1 MAAKS
6 KYNYIEDNI
15 SQNYAPRQYS
25 APFTTQALPQLNF
38 AQYAFQDP
46 RFALG
51 MLLGNAVGANILNR
65 KQKEADQM
73 LFRQDNPVS
82 MPDNVPLYDT
92 SSTPS
97 LADGKTAAVGNAYTG
112 FGANPSQVSDNFL
125 ANLQGV
131 NGRLNYN
138 TDTGAINYQTPTFL
152 PSMYAANN
160 LGNYYPTAT
169 DADGNMIGN
178 ISFADYLNNQSKAG
192 QGQGLFDFNA
202 LQKMAAD
209 DAAKAAAKNPQATVA
224 QSMGVLPTANVDVP
238 SKSDSYI
245 PAITG
250 RLGNPINGSLSM
262 SGFNLNS
269 NDPNSKFYTWNLKSG
284 GDVAD
289 ASPATIPSAQTT
301 VPGMIAPGNVD
312 TRNGLPKVRVT
323 EIDGKHYIL
332 PATGADG
339 KALDE
344 NQTAYNFYETGN
356 TLGVFDNQKD
366 AKKYAEQINNDA
378 GDKPVPA
385 VHAMEAQPT
394 DEAPIKDVQPIQPVD
409 NQPIKP
415 IDNQPIK
422 EEPAP
427 IQPVEGPIQPV
438 DATTQANTQP
448 TAQANTQAATQTP
461 QANVTITPGQQASVS
476 QPAITQAANQTDT
489 GIFPNDPQKLMDRLF
504 PGETQIDNPHYKELL
519 DQYNKETDPT
529 KKQALMDKLNNT
541 PAYMLRSDNPYYMA
555 TKTLYDNEKDANK
568 KKEWQA
574 ALDNLPRYNIRPFDQ
589 VEQSLETDMSGGHPK
604 HIDAQKNES
613 DFVHWAIQHDMPI
626 DVVNSTLERY
636 RPVWQAEE
644 QQYNDYQ
651 TSALYP
657 LYYQAA
663 MNGQYDTAATIAQ
676 SMAQYNPQM
685 SAQMLATLPN
695 GLNYYA
701 TADAKNR
708 AATAQQYKQANMG
721 LQNKYT
727 LGQIVTRG
735 KIEDNQLDKR
745 LKHDT
750 WKTNVTITEKAR
762 ENDNNNRTKI
772 ITSKYG
778 PNGSSKG
785 GSGGGSGD
793 VKFSEAKGVIE
804 LHNKWVN
811 DHKGDDD
818 YQESNSPYYNA
829 YQDAVK
835 TINDH
840 FGEGM
845 LDPDD
850 SQKGYSNAWH
860 NATALLEQN
869 EKMGNKYSMFEM
881 EDIIKQKCGDWANHI
896 NQILADGGGK
906 ISFATYGLYPDYE

>member
-25 APFTTQALPQLNF
+25 DPFTTQVLPQLNF

-51 MLLGNAVGANILNR
+51 MLIGNAVGANILNR
-65 KQKEADQM
+65 KQKEADQQ
-73 LFRQDNPVS
+73 LWRQDNPVS

-92 SSTPS
+92 SSTPT
-97 LADGKTAAVGNAYTG
+97 LADGKTAAVGNAYSG

-262 SGFNLNS
+262 SGFNFNS
-269 NDPNSKFYTWNLKSG
+269 NDPYSKFYSLNLKSG

-289 ASPATIPSAQTT
+289 ASPVTATSAQTT

-312 TRNGLPKVRVT
+312 TSNGLPKVRVT

-339 KALDE
+339 KTLDE

-356 TLGVFDNQKD
+356 TLGVFDNKKD
-366 AKKYAEQINNDA
+366 AKKYADKINKDA

-394 DEAPIKDVQPIQPVD
+394 DEAPIKNVQPIQPVD

-415 IDNQPIK
+415 VDNQPIK

-438 DATTQANTQP
+438 DATAPTDTQP

-461 QANVTITPGQQASVS
+461 QANVTITPGQQAS
-476 QPAITQAANQTDT
+476 ATQTTAAQTDT
-489 GIFPNDPQKLMDRLF
+489 GIFPSDPQKLMDRLF
-504 PGETQIDNPHYKELL
+504 PGETQIDNPYYKDLL
-519 DQYNKETDPT
+519 DQYNKETDPA
-529 KKQALMDKLNNT
+529 KKQSLMDKLNNT
-541 PAYMLRSDNPYYMA
+541 PAYMLRSDNPDYMA
-555 TKTLYDNEKDANK
+555 AKTLYDNEKDANK

-574 ALDNLPRYNIRPFDQ
+574 ALDNLPRYNVRPFDQ
-589 VEQSLETDMSGGHPK
+589 VEQSLETDMSDGHPK
-604 HIDAQKNES
+604 HVNAQKNES

-657 LYYQAA
+657 LYYRAA

-676 SMAQYNPQM
+676 SMAQYNPQL

-695 GLNYYA
+695 GLNFYA
-701 TADAKNR
+701 TADAKDR
-708 AATAQQYKQANMG
+708 ADTAQRNKVYNMG

-735 KIEDNQLDKR
+735 KIEDAQLKER
-745 LKHDT
+745 LEHDT
-750 WKTNVTITEKAR
+750 WKTNKTIAEQAR
-762 ENDNNNRTKI
+762 EADNKNNVTMSVAQMRSANSGSNKI
-772 ITSKYG
+772 
-778 PNGSSKG
+778 SKG
-785 GSGGGSGD
+785 DQKIANHVENLWRD
-793 VKFSEAKGVIE
+793 VITHAKNGTLPTEEGHNAVEALQKYVDKEKVQG
-804 LHNKWVN
+804 L
-811 DHKGDDD
+811 DDD
-818 YQESNSPYYNA
+818 DLTYIRSKA
-829 YQDAVK
+829 YAAMFLLMKAEGNENMAAQAVGA
-835 TINDH
+835 I
-840 FGEGM
+840 
-845 LDPDD
+845 
-850 SQKGYSNAWH
+850 
-860 NATALLEQN
+860 
-869 EKMGNKYSMFEM
+869 
-881 EDIIKQKCGDWANHI
+881 
-896 NQILADGGGK
+896 
-906 ISFATYGLYPDYE
+906 PDYWRHDLLPEYY

>member
-25 APFTTQALPQLNF
+25 ALFTTQALPQLNF

-51 MLLGNAVGANILNR
+51 MLIGNAVGANILNR
-65 KQKEADQM
+65 KQKEADQQ
-73 LFRQDNPVS
+73 LWRQDNPVS

-92 SSTPS
+92 SSTPT
-97 LADGKTAAVGNAYTG
+97 LADGKTAAVGNAYSG
-112 FGANPSQVSDNFL
+112 FGANPSQVTDNFL

-262 SGFNLNS
+262 SGFNFNS
-269 NDPNSKFYTWNLKSG
+269 NDPYSKFYSLNLKSG

-289 ASPATIPSAQTT
+289 ASPVTATSAQTT

-312 TRNGLPKVRVT
+312 TSNGLPKVRVT

-339 KALDE
+339 KTLDE

-356 TLGVFDNQKD
+356 TLGVFDNKKD
-366 AKKYAEQINNDA
+366 AKKYADQINKDA

-415 IDNQPIK
+415 VDNQPIK
-422 EEPAP
+422 EGPAP

-438 DATTQANTQP
+438 DATAPTDTQP
-448 TAQANTQAATQTP
+448 TAQANTRAATQTP
-461 QANVTITPGQQASVS
+461 QASVTITPGQQA
-476 QPAITQAANQTDT
+476 TQTTAAQTDT
-489 GIFPNDPQKLMDRLF
+489 GIFPSDPQKLMDRLF
-504 PGETQIDNPHYKELL
+504 PGETQIDNPYYKDLL
-519 DQYNKETDPT
+519 DQYNKETDPA
-529 KKQALMDKLNNT
+529 KKQTLMDKLNNT
-541 PAYMLRSDNPYYMA
+541 PAYMLRSDNPDYMA
-555 TKTLYDNEKDANK
+555 AKTLYDNEKDANK

-574 ALDNLPRYNIRPFDQ
+574 ALDNLPRYNVRPFDQ
-589 VEQSLETDMSGGHPK
+589 VEQSLETNMNGGHPK

-657 LYYQAA
+657 LYYQAT

-676 SMAQYNPQM
+676 SMAQYNPQL

-701 TADAKNR
+701 TADAKER
-708 AATAQQYKQANMG
+708 AATAQQNKVYNMG

-735 KIEDNQLDKR
+735 KIEDAQLKER
-745 LKHDT
+745 LEHDT
-750 WKTNVTITEKAR
+750 WKTNKTIAEQAR
-762 ENDNNNRTKI
+762 EADNKNNVTMSVAQIRAANSGSNKI
-772 ITSKYG
+772 
-778 PNGSSKG
+778 SKG
-785 GSGGGSGD
+785 DQKIANHVENLWRD
-793 VKFSEAKGVIE
+793 VIAHAKNGTLPTEEGHNAVEALQKYVDKE
-804 LHNKWVN
+804 KVQDL
-811 DHKGDDD
+811 DDD
-818 YQESNSPYYNA
+818 DLTYIRSKA
-829 YQDAVK
+829 YAAMFLLMKAEGNENMAAQAVGA
-835 TINDH
+835 I
-840 FGEGM
+840 
-845 LDPDD
+845 
-850 SQKGYSNAWH
+850 
-860 NATALLEQN
+860 
-869 EKMGNKYSMFEM
+869 
-881 EDIIKQKCGDWANHI
+881 
-896 NQILADGGGK
+896 
-906 ISFATYGLYPDYE
+906 PDYWRHDLLPEYY

>member
-15 SQNYAPRQYS
+15 SQNYAPKQYS

-51 MLLGNAVGANILNR
+51 MLIGNAVGANILNN
-65 KQKEADQM
+65 KQKEADQQ
-73 LFRQDNPVS
+73 LWRQDNPVS

-92 SSTPS
+92 SSTPT
-97 LADGKTAAVGNAYTG
+97 LADGKTAAVGNAYSG
-112 FGANPSQVSDNFL
+112 FGANPSQVSDDFL
-125 ANLQGV
+125 TNLQGV

-138 TDTGAINYQTPTFL
+138 TDTGAVNYQTPTFL

-178 ISFADYLNNQSKAG
+178 ISFADYLNNKSQAG

-224 QSMGVLPTANVDVP
+224 QNMGVLPTANVDVP

-262 SGFNLNS
+262 SGFNFNS
-269 NDPNSKFYTWNLKSG
+269 NDPYSKFYSLNLKSG

-289 ASPATIPSAQTT
+289 ASPAETTSAQTT

-312 TRNGLPKVRVT
+312 TSNGLPKVRVT

-339 KALDE
+339 KTLDE

-356 TLGVFDNQKD
+356 TLGVFDNKKD
-366 AKKYAEQINNDA
+366 AKKYADQINKDA
-378 GDKPVPA
+378 GSNPVPA
-385 VHAMEAQPT
+385 VHAMDAQPI

-415 IDNQPIK
+415 VDNQPIK

-438 DATTQANTQP
+438 DATALTDAQP
-448 TAQANTQAATQTP
+448 TAQANAQATTQNP
-461 QANVTITPGQQASVS
+461 QASVTITPGQQASAP
-476 QPAITQAANQTDT
+476 QTTAAQADT

-504 PGETQIDNPHYKELL
+504 PGETQIDNPYYKDLL

-541 PAYMLRSDNPYYMA
+541 PAYMLRSDNPDYMA
-555 TKTLYDNEKDANK
+555 AKTLYDNEKDANK
-568 KKEWQA
+568 KKAWQ
-574 ALDNLPRYNIRPFDQ
+574 DTMNNLPRYNVRPFTPT
-589 VEQSLETDMSGGHPK
+589 EQSLETDMNDGHPK
-604 HIDAQKNES
+604 HVDAQQNES
-613 DFVHWAIQHDMPI
+613 DFVHWAIQHNMPI

-636 RPVWQAEE
+636 RPIWQAEE
-644 QQYNDYQ
+644 QKYNDYQ
-651 TSALYP
+651 ISGLYP
-657 LYYQAA
+657 LYYRAA
-663 MNGQYDTAATIAQ
+663 MNNQWDTAATIAQ
-676 SMAQYNPQM
+676 SVAKYNPQL
-685 SAQMLATLPN
+685 SAQMMATLPN

-701 TADAKNR
+701 TADAKDR
-708 AATAQQYKQANMG
+708 AATAQRNKVYNMG

-727 LGQIVTRG
+727 LGQIATRG
-735 KIEDNQLDKR
+735 KIQDSQLNKR
-745 LKHDT
+745 LSFEKY
-750 WKTNVTITEKAR
+750 KTDKEIAEKAR

-772 ITSKYG
+772 ATSKYG
-778 PNGSSKG
+778 PNGSGSG
-785 GSGGGSGD
+785 GSGGGSGNL
-793 VKFSEAKGVIE
+793 KISEAKSIIE
-804 LHNKWVN
+804 LHNQWVK

-818 YQESNSPYYNA
+818 YQESNSPYYDS
-829 YQDAVK
+829 YQDAIR
-835 TINDH
+835 TIQEKA
-840 FGEGM
+840 GEG
-845 LDPDD
+845 LKTPD
-850 SQKGYSNAWH
+850 SEENAWH
-860 NATALLEQN
+860 NATVLLEQN
-869 EKMGNKYSMFEM
+869 MKMGNKYSMFEM
-881 EDIIKQKCGDWANHI
+881 EDIIKQKCGDWADQI
-896 NQILADGGGK
+896 NQILADGGGD
-906 ISFATYGLYPDYE
+906 ISFATYGLHPDYE

>member
-92 SSTPS
+92 SSTPT
-97 LADGKTAAVGNAYTG
+97 LADGKTAAVGNAYSG
-112 FGANPSQVSDNFL
+112 FGANPAQVSDNFL

-238 SKSDSYI
+238 SKSNSYI

-262 SGFNLNS
+262 SGFNFNG
-269 NDPNSKFYTWNLKSG
+269 NDPYSKFYSLNLKSG

-301 VPGMIAPGNVD
+301 VPGMIALGNVD
-312 TRNGLPKVRVT
+312 TSNGLPKVRVT

-339 KALDE
+339 KTLDE
-344 NQTAYNFYETGN
+344 DQTAYNFYETGN

-366 AKKYAEQINNDA
+366 AKKYADQINKDA

-438 DATTQANTQP
+438 DATTQAD
-448 TAQANTQAATQTP
+448 AQANTQAATQTP
-461 QANVTITPGQQASVS
+461 QANVTITPGQQANVP
-476 QPAITQAANQTDT
+476 QTTAAQADT

-504 PGETQIDNPHYKELL
+504 PGETQIDNPYYKDLL
-519 DQYNKETDPT
+519 DQYNKETDPV
-529 KKQALMDKLNNT
+529 KKQSLMDKLNNT
-541 PAYMLRSDNPYYMA
+541 PAYILRSDNPYYMA

-589 VEQSLETDMSGGHPK
+589 VEQSLETDMNGGHPK
-604 HIDAQKNES
+604 HINAQKNES

-651 TSALYP
+651 TSKLYP

-676 SMAQYNPQM
+676 SMAQYNPQL

-701 TADAKNR
+701 TADAKER
-708 AATAQQYKQANMG
+708 AGTAQQYKQANMG

-762 ENDNNNRTKI
+762 ENDNNNRTKF

-811 DHKGDDD
+811 DHKDDDD

-829 YQDAVK
+829 YQDAIK

-850 SQKGYSNAWH
+850 PQKGYSNAWH
-860 NATALLEQN
+860 NATILLQQNYAL
-869 EKMGNKYSMFEM
+869 GNKYNMYEM
-881 EDIIKQKCGDWANHI
+881 EDIIKQKCGQWANAI
-896 NQILADGGGK
+896 NQKLADGDGDV
-906 ISFATYGLYPDYE
+906 SFYDYALDAPDY

>member
-1 MAAKS
+1 MAAK

-25 APFTTQALPQLNF
+25 APFTTQTLPQLNF

-46 RFALG
+46 KFALG
-51 MLLGNAVGANILNR
+51 MLIGNAVGANILNR

-92 SSTPS
+92 STTPT
-97 LADGKTAAVGNAYTG
+97 LADGKTAAVGNAYSG
-112 FGANPSQVSDNFL
+112 FGANPAQVSDNFL

-138 TDTGAINYQTPTFL
+138 TDTGAINYQMPTFL
-152 PSMYAANN
+152 PSMYAENN
-160 LGNYYPTAT
+160 LGKYYPTAT

-209 DAAKAAAKNPQATVA
+209 DAAKAAAKNPRETVA
-224 QSMGVLPTANVDVP
+224 QNMGVLPTANVDVP
-238 SKSDSYI
+238 SKSNSYI

-301 VPGMIAPGNVD
+301 VPGMITPGNVD
-312 TRNGLPKVRVT
+312 TSNGLPKVRVT
-323 EIDGKHYIL
+323 EINGKHYVL
-332 PATGADG
+332 PATGTDG
-339 KALDE
+339 KTLDE
-344 NQTAYNFYETGN
+344 DQTAYNFYETGN
-356 TLGVFDNQKD
+356 MLGVFDNKKD
-366 AKKYAEQINNDA
+366 AKKYADQINKDA
-378 GDKPVPA
+378 GNDPVPA
-385 VHAMEAQPT
+385 VHAMEAQPIN
-394 DEAPIKDVQPIQPVD
+394 EPPIKDVQPIQPVD

-415 IDNQPIK
+415 VDNQPIK
-422 EEPAP
+422 AEPAP

-438 DATTQANTQP
+438 DATTQADTQP
-448 TAQANTQAATQTP
+448 AKQAP
-461 QANVTITPGQQASVS
+461 QASVTITPGQQANAT
-476 QPAITQAANQTDT
+476 QPATTQATNQTDT

-504 PGETQIDNPHYKELL
+504 PGETQIDNPYYKDLL
-519 DQYNKETDPT
+519 DQYHKETDPT

-589 VEQSLETDMSGGHPK
+589 VEQSLETDMNGGHPK
-604 HIDAQKNES
+604 HINAQKNES

-644 QQYNDYQ
+644 KQYNDYQ
-651 TSALYP
+651 TSALYS

-663 MNGQYDTAATIAQ
+663 MDGQYDTAATIAQ
-676 SMAQYNPQM
+676 SMSQYNPQL

-701 TADAKNR
+701 TADAKDR

-735 KIEDNQLDKR
+735 EIADSQLDKR
-745 LKHDT
+745 LKFDKY
-750 WKTNVTITEKAR
+750 KTDKEIAERAR
-762 ENDNNNRTKI
+762 ESDNNNSVKI
-772 ITSKYG
+772 ALAK
-778 PNGSSKG
+778 SSRSSA
-785 GSGGGSGD
+785 SGGGSGSGGGG
-793 VKFSEAKGVIE
+793 SEKIDKTDRQAMNMATDLYERAIKPTEDGTLDHDAVDKLTE
-804 LHNKWVN
+804 WVN
-811 DHKGDDD
+811 DNSGKYDDD
-818 YQESNSPYYNA
+818 TKTMLNA
-829 YQDAVK
+829 MAYVAQGLMLEK
-835 TINDH
+835 
-840 FGEGM
+840 EGASG
-845 LDPDD
+845 DYIYEHAFQYVP
-850 SQKGYSNAWH
+850 KY
-860 NATALLEQN
+860 LLEQLLPDRN
-869 EKMGNKYSMFEM
+869 F
-881 EDIIKQKCGDWANHI
+881 
-896 NQILADGGGK
+896 DG
-906 ISFATYGLYPDYE
+906 Y

>member
-51 MLLGNAVGANILNR
+51 MLIGNAVGANILNR
-65 KQKEADQM
+65 KQKEADQQ
-73 LFRQDNPVS
+73 LWRQDNPVS

-92 SSTPS
+92 SSTTT
-97 LADGKTAAVGNAYTG
+97 LADGKTAAVGNAYSG

-125 ANLQGV
+125 VNLQGV

-262 SGFNLNS
+262 SGFNFNS
-269 NDPNSKFYTWNLKSG
+269 NDPYSKFYSLNLKSG

-289 ASPATIPSAQTT
+289 ASPVTATSAQTT

-312 TRNGLPKVRVT
+312 TSNGLPKVRVT

-339 KALDE
+339 KTLDE

-356 TLGVFDNQKD
+356 TLGVFDNKKD
-366 AKKYAEQINNDA
+366 AKKYADQINKDA
-378 GDKPVPA
+378 GSNPVPA

-415 IDNQPIK
+415 VDNQPIK
-422 EEPAP
+422 EGPAP

-438 DATTQANTQP
+438 DATAPTDTQP
-448 TAQANTQAATQTP
+448 TAQANTRAATQTP
-461 QANVTITPGQQASVS
+461 QANVTITPGQQASAP
-476 QPAITQAANQTDT
+476 QTTAAQTDT

-504 PGETQIDNPHYKELL
+504 PGETQIDNPYYKDLL
-519 DQYNKETDPT
+519 DQYNKETDPA
-529 KKQALMDKLNNT
+529 KKQSLMDKLNNT
-541 PAYMLRSDNPYYMA
+541 PAYMLRSDNPDYMA
-555 TKTLYDNEKDANK
+555 AKTLYDNEKDANK

-574 ALDNLPRYNIRPFDQ
+574 ALDNLSRYNVRPFDQ
-589 VEQSLETDMSGGHPK
+589 VEQSLETDMSDGHPK
-604 HIDAQKNES
+604 HVNAQKNES

-657 LYYQAA
+657 LYYRAA

-676 SMAQYNPQM
+676 SMAQYNPQL

-701 TADAKNR
+701 TADAKER
-708 AATAQQYKQANMG
+708 AATAQRYKQSNMG

-735 KIEDNQLDKR
+735 NIEDAQLKER
-745 LKHDT
+745 LEHDT
-750 WKTNVTITEKAR
+750 WKTNKTIAEQAR
-762 ENDNNNRTKI
+762 EADNKNNVTMSVAQMRSANSGSNKI
-772 ITSKYG
+772 
-778 PNGSSKG
+778 SKG
-785 GSGGGSGD
+785 DQKIANHVENLWRD
-793 VKFSEAKGVIE
+793 VITHAKNGTLPTEEGHNAVEALQKYVDKE
-804 LHNKWVN
+804 KVQDL
-811 DHKGDDD
+811 DDD
-818 YQESNSPYYNA
+818 DLTYIRSKA
-829 YQDAVK
+829 YAAMFLLMKAEGNENMAAQAVGA
-835 TINDH
+835 I
-840 FGEGM
+840 
-845 LDPDD
+845 
-850 SQKGYSNAWH
+850 
-860 NATALLEQN
+860 
-869 EKMGNKYSMFEM
+869 
-881 EDIIKQKCGDWANHI
+881 
-896 NQILADGGGK
+896 
-906 ISFATYGLYPDYE
+906 PDYWRHDLLPEYY

>member
-1 MAAKS
+1 MATKS

-51 MLLGNAVGANILNR
+51 MLIGNAVGANILNR
-65 KQKEADQM
+65 KQKEADQQ
-73 LFRQDNPVS
+73 LWRQDNPVS

-92 SSTPS
+92 SSTPT
-97 LADGKTAAVGNAYTG
+97 LADGKTAAVGNAYSG

-262 SGFNLNS
+262 SGFNFNS
-269 NDPNSKFYTWNLKSG
+269 NDPYSKFYSLNLKSG

-289 ASPATIPSAQTT
+289 ASPVTATSAQTT

-312 TRNGLPKVRVT
+312 TSNGLPKVRVT

-339 KALDE
+339 KTLDE

-356 TLGVFDNQKD
+356 TLGVFDNKKD
-366 AKKYAEQINNDA
+366 AKKYADQINKDA

-394 DEAPIKDVQPIQPVD
+394 DEPPIKDVQPIQPVD

-415 IDNQPIK
+415 VDNQPIK
-422 EEPAP
+422 EGPAP

-438 DATTQANTQP
+438 DATAPTDTQP

-461 QANVTITPGQQASVS
+461 QANVTITPGRQAGAP
-476 QPAITQAANQTDT
+476 QTTAAQTDT

-504 PGETQIDNPHYKELL
+504 PGETQIDNPYYKDLL
-519 DQYNKETDPT
+519 DQYNKETDPA
-529 KKQALMDKLNNT
+529 KKQSLMDKLNNT

-574 ALDNLPRYNIRPFDQ
+574 ALNNLPRYNIRPFDQ
-589 VEQSLETDMSGGHPK
+589 VEQSLETDMNGGHPK
-604 HIDAQKNES
+604 HINAQKNES

-651 TSALYP
+651 TSKLYP

-676 SMAQYNPQM
+676 SMAQYNPQL

-701 TADAKNR
+701 TADAKDR

-727 LGQIVTRG
+727 LGQIATRG
-735 KIEDNQLDKR
+735 KIEDAQLKER
-745 LKHDT
+745 LEHDT
-750 WKTNVTITEKAR
+750 WKTNKTIAEQAR
-762 ENDNNNRTKI
+762 EADNKNNVTMAVAQMRSANSGSNKI
-772 ITSKYG
+772 
-778 PNGSSKG
+778 SKG
-785 GSGGGSGD
+785 DQKIANHVENLWRD
-793 VKFSEAKGVIE
+793 VITHAKNGTLPTEEGHNAVEALQKYVDKE
-804 LHNKWVN
+804 KVQDL
-811 DHKGDDD
+811 DDD
-818 YQESNSPYYNA
+818 DLTYIRSKA
-829 YQDAVK
+829 YAAMFLLMKAEGNENMAAQAVGA
-835 TINDH
+835 I
-840 FGEGM
+840 
-845 LDPDD
+845 
-850 SQKGYSNAWH
+850 
-860 NATALLEQN
+860 
-869 EKMGNKYSMFEM
+869 
-881 EDIIKQKCGDWANHI
+881 
-896 NQILADGGGK
+896 
-906 ISFATYGLYPDYE
+906 PDYWRHDLLPEYY

>member
-51 MLLGNAVGANILNR
+51 MLIGNAVGANILNR
-65 KQKEADQM
+65 KQKEADQQ
-73 LFRQDNPVS
+73 LWRQDNPVS

-92 SSTPS
+92 SSTPT
-97 LADGKTAAVGNAYTG
+97 LADGKTAAVGNAYSG
-112 FGANPSQVSDNFL
+112 FGANPAQVSDNFL

-152 PSMYAANN
+152 PSMYATNN

-262 SGFNLNS
+262 SGFNFNS
-269 NDPNSKFYTWNLKSG
+269 NDPYSRFYSLNLKSG

-289 ASPATIPSAQTT
+289 ASPVTATSAQTT

-312 TRNGLPKVRVT
+312 TSNGLPKVRVT

-339 KALDE
+339 KTLDE
-344 NQTAYNFYETGN
+344 NQMAYNFYETGN
-356 TLGVFDNQKD
+356 TLGVFDNKKD
-366 AKKYAEQINNDA
+366 AKKYADQINKDA
-378 GDKPVPA
+378 GSNPVPA

-415 IDNQPIK
+415 VDNQPIK

-438 DATTQANTQP
+438 DATAQADTQP
-448 TAQANTQAATQTP
+448 TAQTNTQAATQTP
-461 QANVTITPGQQASVS
+461 QANVTITPGRQASAP
-476 QPAITQAANQTDT
+476 QTTAAQTDT
-489 GIFPNDPQKLMDRLF
+489 GIFPSDPQKLMDRLF
-504 PGETQIDNPHYKELL
+504 PGETQIDNPYYKDLL
-519 DQYNKETDPT
+519 DQYNKETDPA
-529 KKQALMDKLNNT
+529 KKQSLMDKLNNT

-574 ALDNLPRYNIRPFDQ
+574 ALDNLPRYNVRPFDQ
-589 VEQSLETDMSGGHPK
+589 VEQSLETNMNGGHPK

-644 QQYNDYQ
+644 QKYNDYQ

-676 SMAQYNPQM
+676 SMAQYNPQL

-701 TADAKNR
+701 TADAKER
-708 AATAQQYKQANMG
+708 AATAQRNKERNMS
-721 LQNKYT
+721 LQNKYA
-727 LGQIVTRG
+727 LDQIVTRG
-735 KIEDNQLDKR
+735 KIDDNQLTKRQSYDK
-745 LKHDT
+745 
-750 WKTNVTITEKAR
+750 WKTEYTTQAHAAEVAATNAAR
-762 ENDNNNRTKI
+762 AAASRN
-772 ITSKYG
+772 G
-778 PNGSSKG
+778 GGGSSG
-785 GSGGGSGD
+785 GSGGSGGEKIDKTDRQAMNMATDLYERAIKQNDDGTLDHDAVDKLTEWVNNNAGKYDDDTKTMLNAMAYVAQGLMLEKEGASGD
-793 VKFSEAKGVIE
+793 YIYEHAFQYVPK
-804 LHNKWVN
+804 
-811 DHKGDDD
+811 
-818 YQESNSPYYNA
+818 Y
-829 YQDAVK
+829 
-835 TINDH
+835 
-840 FGEGM
+840 
-845 LDPDD
+845 
-850 SQKGYSNAWH
+850 
-860 NATALLEQN
+860 LLEQLLPN
-869 EKMGNKYSMFEM
+869 RNF
-881 EDIIKQKCGDWANHI
+881 
-896 NQILADGGGK
+896 DG
-906 ISFATYGLYPDYE
+906 Y

>member
-25 APFTTQALPQLNF
+25 APFTTQALPQLDF
-38 AQYAFQDP
+38 AQYASQDP

-51 MLLGNAVGANILNR
+51 MLIGNAVGANILNR
-65 KQKEADQM
+65 KQKEANQM

-92 SSTPS
+92 SSTPT
-97 LADGKTAAVGNAYTG
+97 LADGKTAAVGNAYSG
-112 FGANPSQVSDNFL
+112 FGANPAQVSDNFL

-192 QGQGLFDFNA
+192 QEEGLFDFNA

-238 SKSDSYI
+238 SKSNSYI

-262 SGFNLNS
+262 SGFNLNN

-289 ASPATIPSAQTT
+289 ASPATIPSAQTS

-312 TRNGLPKVRVT
+312 TSNGLPKVRVT

-339 KALDE
+339 KTLDE
-344 NQTAYNFYETGN
+344 DQTAYNFYETGN

-366 AKKYAEQINNDA
+366 AKKYADQINKDA

-422 EEPAP
+422 AEPAP
-427 IQPVEGPIQPV
+427 IQPVEGPIQSV

-448 TAQANTQAATQTP
+448 TAQANAQATTQTP
-461 QANVTITPGQQASVS
+461 QANVTITPGQQANVP
-476 QPAITQAANQTDT
+476 QTTAAQADT
-489 GIFPNDPQKLMDRLF
+489 GIFPNDPQKLVDRLF

-676 SMAQYNPQM
+676 SMAQYNPQL

-701 TADAKNR
+701 TADAKDR
-708 AATAQQYKQANMG
+708 ATTAQQYKQANMG

-750 WKTNVTITEKAR
+750 WKTNVTIAEKAR
-762 ENDNNNRTKI
+762 ENDNNNRTKF

-778 PNGSSKG
+778 PDGSGKS

-793 VKFSEAKGVIE
+793 IKLSDAKSVIE

-829 YQDAVK
+829 YQDAIQV
-835 TINDH
+835 INNK
-840 FGEGM
+840 FGEG
-845 LDPDD
+845 LKEPD
-850 SQKGYSNAWH
+850 SEENAWH

-869 EKMGNKYSMFEM
+869 AKMDNKYSMFEM
-881 EDIIKQKCGDWANHI
+881 EDIIKQKCGDWADQI
-896 NQILADGGGK
+896 NQILADGGGD
-906 ISFATYGLYPDYE
+906 ISFATYGLHPDYE

>member
-1 MAAKS
+1 MAAK

-51 MLLGNAVGANILNR
+51 MLIGNAVGANILNR

-92 SSTPS
+92 GSTPT
-97 LADGKTAAVGNAYTG
+97 LADGKTAAVGNAYSG

-192 QGQGLFDFNA
+192 QGQGLFDFNT

-262 SGFNLNS
+262 SGFNFNS
-269 NDPNSKFYTWNLKSG
+269 NDPYSKFYSLNLKSG

-289 ASPATIPSAQTT
+289 ASPVTATSAQTT

-312 TRNGLPKVRVT
+312 TSNGLPKVRVT

-339 KALDE
+339 KTLDE

-356 TLGVFDNQKD
+356 TLGVFDNKKD
-366 AKKYAEQINNDA
+366 AKKYADQINKDA
-378 GDKPVPA
+378 GSNPVPA

-415 IDNQPIK
+415 VDNQPIK
-422 EEPAP
+422 EGPAP

-438 DATTQANTQP
+438 DATAPTDTQP
-448 TAQANTQAATQTP
+448 TAQANTRAATQTP
-461 QANVTITPGQQASVS
+461 QASVTITPGQQA
-476 QPAITQAANQTDT
+476 TQTTAAQTDT
-489 GIFPNDPQKLMDRLF
+489 GIFPSDPQKLMDRLF
-504 PGETQIDNPHYKELL
+504 PGETQIDNPYYKDLL

-541 PAYMLRSDNPYYMA
+541 PAYMLRSDNPDYMA
-555 TKTLYDNEKDANK
+555 VKTLYDNEKDANK

-574 ALDNLPRYNIRPFDQ
+574 ALNNLSRYNVRPFDQ
-589 VEQSLETDMSGGHPK
+589 VEQSLETDMSDGHPK
-604 HIDAQKNES
+604 HVNAQKNES

-657 LYYQAA
+657 LYYRAA

-676 SMAQYNPQM
+676 SMAQYNPQL

-701 TADAKNR
+701 TADAKER
-708 AATAQQYKQANMG
+708 AATAQRYKQSNMG

-735 KIEDNQLDKR
+735 KIEDAQLKER
-745 LKHDT
+745 LEHDT
-750 WKTNVTITEKAR
+750 WKTNKTIAEQAR
-762 ENDNNNRTKI
+762 EADNKNNVTMSVAQMRSANSGSNKI
-772 ITSKYG
+772 
-778 PNGSSKG
+778 SKG
-785 GSGGGSGD
+785 DQKIANHVENLWRD
-793 VKFSEAKGVIE
+793 VITHAKNGTLPTEEGHNAVEALQKYVDKE
-804 LHNKWVN
+804 KVQDL
-811 DHKGDDD
+811 DDD
-818 YQESNSPYYNA
+818 DLTYIRSKA
-829 YQDAVK
+829 YAAMFLLMKAEGNENMAAQAVGA
-835 TINDH
+835 I
-840 FGEGM
+840 
-845 LDPDD
+845 
-850 SQKGYSNAWH
+850 
-860 NATALLEQN
+860 
-869 EKMGNKYSMFEM
+869 
-881 EDIIKQKCGDWANHI
+881 
-896 NQILADGGGK
+896 
-906 ISFATYGLYPDYE
+906 PDYWRHDLLPEYY

>member
-51 MLLGNAVGANILNR
+51 MLIGNAVGANILNR
-65 KQKEADQM
+65 KQKEADQQ
-73 LFRQDNPVS
+73 LWRQDNPVS

-92 SSTPS
+92 SSTPT
-97 LADGKTAAVGNAYTG
+97 LADGKTAAVGNAYSG
-112 FGANPSQVSDNFL
+112 FGANPAQVSDNFL

-262 SGFNLNS
+262 SGFNFNS
-269 NDPNSKFYTWNLKSG
+269 NDPYSKFYSLNLKSG

-289 ASPATIPSAQTT
+289 ASPVTATSAQTT
-301 VPGMIAPGNVD
+301 VSGMIAPGNAD
-312 TRNGLPKVRVT
+312 TSNGLPKVRVT

-339 KALDE
+339 KTLDE

-356 TLGVFDNQKD
+356 TLGVFDNKKD
-366 AKKYAEQINNDA
+366 AKKYADQINKDA
-378 GDKPVPA
+378 GSNPVPA

-415 IDNQPIK
+415 VDNQPIK

-438 DATTQANTQP
+438 DATAPTDTQP

-461 QANVTITPGQQASVS
+461 QANVTITPGRQASAP
-476 QPAITQAANQTDT
+476 QTTATDT
-489 GIFPNDPQKLMDRLF
+489 GIFPSDPQKLMDRLF
-504 PGETQIDNPHYKELL
+504 PGETQIDNPYYKDLL
-519 DQYNKETDPT
+519 DQYNKETDPA
-529 KKQALMDKLNNT
+529 KKQSLMDKLNNT

-574 ALDNLPRYNIRPFDQ
+574 ALDNLPRYNVRPFDQ
-589 VEQSLETDMSGGHPK
+589 VEQSLETDMNGGHPK

-644 QQYNDYQ
+644 QKYNDYQ

-676 SMAQYNPQM
+676 SMAQYNPQL

-701 TADAKNR
+701 TADAKER
-708 AATAQQYKQANMG
+708 AATAQQNKVYNMG

-735 KIEDNQLDKR
+735 KIEDAQLKER
-745 LKHDT
+745 LEHDT
-750 WKTNVTITEKAR
+750 WKTNKTIAEQAR
-762 ENDNNNRTKI
+762 EADNKNNVTMSVAQMRSANSGSNKI
-772 ITSKYG
+772 
-778 PNGSSKG
+778 SKG
-785 GSGGGSGD
+785 DQKIANHVENLWRD
-793 VKFSEAKGVIE
+793 VITHAKNGTLPTEEGHNAVEALQKYVDKE
-804 LHNKWVN
+804 KVQDL
-811 DHKGDDD
+811 DDD
-818 YQESNSPYYNA
+818 DLTYIRSKA
-829 YQDAVK
+829 YAAMFLLMKTEGNENMAAQAVGA
-835 TINDH
+835 I
-840 FGEGM
+840 
-845 LDPDD
+845 
-850 SQKGYSNAWH
+850 
-860 NATALLEQN
+860 
-869 EKMGNKYSMFEM
+869 
-881 EDIIKQKCGDWANHI
+881 
-896 NQILADGGGK
+896 
-906 ISFATYGLYPDYE
+906 PDYWRHDLLPEYY

>member
-51 MLLGNAVGANILNR
+51 MLIGNAVGANILNR
-65 KQKEADQM
+65 KQKEADQQ
-73 LFRQDNPVS
+73 LWRQDNPVS

-92 SSTPS
+92 SSTPT
-97 LADGKTAAVGNAYTG
+97 LADGKTAAVGNAYSG
-112 FGANPSQVSDNFL
+112 FGANPAQVSDNFL

-262 SGFNLNS
+262 SGFNFNS
-269 NDPNSKFYTWNLKSG
+269 NDPYSKFYSLNLKSG

-289 ASPATIPSAQTT
+289 ASPVTAMSAQTT

-312 TRNGLPKVRVT
+312 TSNGLPKVRVT

-339 KALDE
+339 KTLDE

-356 TLGVFDNQKD
+356 TLGVFDNKKD
-366 AKKYAEQINNDA
+366 AKKYADQINKDA

-415 IDNQPIK
+415 VDNQPIK
-422 EEPAP
+422 EGPAP

-438 DATTQANTQP
+438 DATAPTDTQP

-461 QANVTITPGQQASVS
+461 QANVTITPGQQAGAP
-476 QPAITQAANQTDT
+476 QTTAAQTDT
-489 GIFPNDPQKLMDRLF
+489 GIFPSDPQKLMDRLF
-504 PGETQIDNPHYKELL
+504 PGETQIDNPYYKDLL
-519 DQYNKETDPT
+519 DQYNKETDPA
-529 KKQALMDKLNNT
+529 KKQSLMDKLNNT

-574 ALDNLPRYNIRPFDQ
+574 ALNNLPRYNIRPFDQ
-589 VEQSLETDMSGGHPK
+589 VEQSLETDMLDGHPK
-604 HIDAQKNES
+604 HVNAQKNES

-644 QQYNDYQ
+644 QKYNDYQ
-651 TSALYP
+651 TSALYQ

-676 SMAQYNPQM
+676 SMAQYNPQL

-701 TADAKNR
+701 TADAKER
-708 AATAQQYKQANMG
+708 AATAQRYKQSNMG

-735 KIEDNQLDKR
+735 KIEDAQLKER
-745 LKHDT
+745 LEHDT
-750 WKTNVTITEKAR
+750 WKTNKTIAEQAR
-762 ENDNNNRTKI
+762 EADNKNNVTMSVAQMRSANSGSNKI
-772 ITSKYG
+772 
-778 PNGSSKG
+778 SKG
-785 GSGGGSGD
+785 DQKIANHVENLWRD
-793 VKFSEAKGVIE
+793 VITHAKNGTLPTEEGHNAVEALQKYVDKE
-804 LHNKWVN
+804 KVQDL
-811 DHKGDDD
+811 DDD
-818 YQESNSPYYNA
+818 DLTYIRSKA
-829 YQDAVK
+829 YAAMFLLMKAEGNENMAAQAVGA
-835 TINDH
+835 I
-840 FGEGM
+840 
-845 LDPDD
+845 
-850 SQKGYSNAWH
+850 
-860 NATALLEQN
+860 
-869 EKMGNKYSMFEM
+869 
-881 EDIIKQKCGDWANHI
+881 
-896 NQILADGGGK
+896 
-906 ISFATYGLYPDYE
+906 PDYWRHDLLPEYY

>member
-51 MLLGNAVGANILNR
+51 MLIGNAVGANILNR
-65 KQKEADQM
+65 KQKEADQQ
-73 LFRQDNPVS
+73 LWRQDNPVS

-92 SSTPS
+92 SSTPT
-97 LADGKTAAVGNAYTG
+97 LADGKTAAVGNAYSG
-112 FGANPSQVSDNFL
+112 FGANPSQVTDNFL

-192 QGQGLFDFNA
+192 QGQGLFDFND

-262 SGFNLNS
+262 SGFNFNS
-269 NDPNSKFYTWNLKSG
+269 NDPYSKFYSLNLKSG

-289 ASPATIPSAQTT
+289 ASPVTATSAQTT

-312 TRNGLPKVRVT
+312 TSNGLPKVRVT

-339 KALDE
+339 KTLDE

-356 TLGVFDNQKD
+356 TLGVFDNKKD
-366 AKKYAEQINNDA
+366 AKKYADQINKDA
-378 GDKPVPA
+378 GSNPVPA

-415 IDNQPIK
+415 VDNQPIK
-422 EEPAP
+422 EGPAP

-438 DATTQANTQP
+438 DATAPTDTQP
-448 TAQANTQAATQTP
+448 TAQANTRAATQTP
-461 QANVTITPGQQASVS
+461 QANVTITPVQQASAP
-476 QPAITQAANQTDT
+476 QTTAAQTDT

-504 PGETQIDNPHYKELL
+504 PGETQIDNPYYKDLL
-519 DQYNKETDPT
+519 DQYNKETDPA
-529 KKQALMDKLNNT
+529 KKQSLMDKLNNT
-541 PAYMLRSDNPYYMA
+541 PAYMLRSDNPDYMA
-555 TKTLYDNEKDANK
+555 AKTLYDNEKDANK

-574 ALDNLPRYNIRPFDQ
+574 ALDNLPRYNVRPFDQ
-589 VEQSLETDMSGGHPK
+589 VEQSLETDMSDGHPK
-604 HIDAQKNES
+604 HVNAQKNES

-657 LYYQAA
+657 LYYRAA

-676 SMAQYNPQM
+676 SMAQYNPQL

-701 TADAKNR
+701 TADAKER
-708 AATAQQYKQANMG
+708 AATAQRYKQSNMG

-735 KIEDNQLDKR
+735 NIEDAQLKER
-745 LKHDT
+745 LEHDT
-750 WKTNVTITEKAR
+750 WKTNKTIAEQAR
-762 ENDNNNRTKI
+762 EADNKNNVTMSVAQMRSANSGSNKI
-772 ITSKYG
+772 
-778 PNGSSKG
+778 SKG
-785 GSGGGSGD
+785 DQKIANHVENLWRD
-793 VKFSEAKGVIE
+793 VITHAKNGTLPTEEGHNAVEALQKYVDKE
-804 LHNKWVN
+804 KVQDL
-811 DHKGDDD
+811 DDD
-818 YQESNSPYYNA
+818 DLTYIRSKA
-829 YQDAVK
+829 YAAMFLLMKAEGNENMAAQAVGA
-835 TINDH
+835 I
-840 FGEGM
+840 
-845 LDPDD
+845 
-850 SQKGYSNAWH
+850 
-860 NATALLEQN
+860 
-869 EKMGNKYSMFEM
+869 
-881 EDIIKQKCGDWANHI
+881 
-896 NQILADGGGK
+896 
-906 ISFATYGLYPDYE
+906 PDYWRHDLLPEYY

>member
-51 MLLGNAVGANILNR
+51 MLIGNAVGANILNR
-65 KQKEADQM
+65 KQKEADQQ
-73 LFRQDNPVS
+73 LWRQDNPVS

-92 SSTPS
+92 SSTPT
-97 LADGKTAAVGNAYTG
+97 LADGKTAAVGNAYSG

-192 QGQGLFDFNA
+192 QGQGLFDFNT

-209 DAAKAAAKNPQATVA
+209 DAAKAAAKNPQATVV

-262 SGFNLNS
+262 SGFNFNS
-269 NDPNSKFYTWNLKSG
+269 NDPYSKFYSLNLKSG

-289 ASPATIPSAQTT
+289 ASPVTATSAQTT

-312 TRNGLPKVRVT
+312 TSNGLPKVRVT

-339 KALDE
+339 KTLDE

-356 TLGVFDNQKD
+356 TLGVFDNKKD
-366 AKKYAEQINNDA
+366 AKKYADQINKDA
-378 GDKPVPA
+378 GSNPVPA

-415 IDNQPIK
+415 VDNQPIK
-422 EEPAP
+422 EGPAP

-438 DATTQANTQP
+438 DATAPTDTQP
-448 TAQANTQAATQTP
+448 TAQANTRAATQTP
-461 QANVTITPGQQASVS
+461 QASVTITPGQQA
-476 QPAITQAANQTDT
+476 TQTTAAQTDT
-489 GIFPNDPQKLMDRLF
+489 GIFPSDPQKLMDRLF
-504 PGETQIDNPHYKELL
+504 PGETQIDNPYYKDLL

-541 PAYMLRSDNPYYMA
+541 PAYMLRSDNPDYMA
-555 TKTLYDNEKDANK
+555 VKTLYDNEKDANK

-574 ALDNLPRYNIRPFDQ
+574 ALNNLSRYNVRPFDQ
-589 VEQSLETDMSGGHPK
+589 VEQSLETDMSDGHPK
-604 HIDAQKNES
+604 HVNAQKNES

-657 LYYQAA
+657 LYYRAA

-676 SMAQYNPQM
+676 SMAQYNPQL

-701 TADAKNR
+701 TADAKER
-708 AATAQQYKQANMG
+708 AATAQRYKQSNMG

-735 KIEDNQLDKR
+735 KIEDAQLKER
-745 LKHDT
+745 LEHDT
-750 WKTNVTITEKAR
+750 WKTNKTIAEQAR
-762 ENDNNNRTKI
+762 EADNKNNVTMSVAQMRSANSGSNKI
-772 ITSKYG
+772 
-778 PNGSSKG
+778 SKG
-785 GSGGGSGD
+785 DQKIANHVENLWRD
-793 VKFSEAKGVIE
+793 VITHAKNGTLPTEEGHNAVEALQKYVDKE
-804 LHNKWVN
+804 KVQDL
-811 DHKGDDD
+811 DDD
-818 YQESNSPYYNA
+818 DLTYIRSKA
-829 YQDAVK
+829 YAAMFLLMKAEGNENMAAQAVGA
-835 TINDH
+835 I
-840 FGEGM
+840 
-845 LDPDD
+845 
-850 SQKGYSNAWH
+850 
-860 NATALLEQN
+860 
-869 EKMGNKYSMFEM
+869 
-881 EDIIKQKCGDWANHI
+881 
-896 NQILADGGGK
+896 
-906 ISFATYGLYPDYE
+906 PDYWRHDLLPEYY

>member
-65 KQKEADQM
+65 KQKEADQQ
-73 LFRQDNPVS
+73 LWRQDNPVS

-92 SSTPS
+92 SSTPT
-97 LADGKTAAVGNAYTG
+97 LADGKTAAVGNAYSG

-224 QSMGVLPTANVDVP
+224 QNMGVLPTANVDVP
-238 SKSDSYI
+238 SKSNSYI

-312 TRNGLPKVRVT
+312 TRNGLPKVRAV

-339 KALDE
+339 KILDE
-344 NQTAYNFYETGN
+344 DQTAYNFYETGN
-356 TLGVFDNQKD
+356 TLGVFDNKKD
-366 AKKYAEQINNDA
+366 AKKYADQINKDA
-378 GDKPVPA
+378 GSNPVPA
-385 VHAMEAQPT
+385 VHAMEAQPL
-394 DEAPIKDVQPIQPVD
+394 DEPPIKDVQPIQPVD

-415 IDNQPIK
+415 VDNQPIK
-422 EEPAP
+422 AEPAP

-438 DATTQANTQP
+438 DATTQAN
-448 TAQANTQAATQTP
+448 AQAATQAP
-461 QANVTITPGQQASVS
+461 QASVTITPGQQANAT
-476 QPAITQAANQTDT
+476 QPTSTQTTSTDT

-589 VEQSLETDMSGGHPK
+589 VEQSLETDMNGGHPK
-604 HIDAQKNES
+604 HINAQKNES

-644 QQYNDYQ
+644 KQYNDYQ

-663 MNGQYDTAATIAQ
+663 MDGQYDTAATIAQ
-676 SMAQYNPQM
+676 SMSQYNPQL

-695 GLNYYA
+695 GLNFYA
-701 TADAKNR
+701 TADAKDR
-708 AATAQQYKQANMG
+708 AATAQQYKQSNMD

-735 KIEDNQLDKR
+735 KIEDAQLKER
-745 LKHDT
+745 LEHDT
-750 WKTNVTITEKAR
+750 WKTNKTIAEQAR
-762 ENDNNNRTKI
+762 ENDNNNRTKF

-778 PNGSSKG
+778 PNGSGKSS
-785 GSGGGSGD
+785 SGGGSGD
-793 VKFSEAKGVIE
+793 IKLSDAKSVIE
-804 LHNKWVN
+804 LHNKWVS
-811 DHKGDDD
+811 DHKDDGD

-829 YQDAVK
+829 YQDAIQV
-835 TINDH
+835 INNK
-840 FGEGM
+840 FGEG
-845 LDPDD
+845 LKEPD
-850 SQKGYSNAWH
+850 SEENAWH

-869 EKMGNKYSMFEM
+869 AKMGNKYSMFEM
-881 EDIIKQKCGDWANHI
+881 EDIIKQKCGDWADQI
-896 NQILADGGGK
+896 NQILADGGGD
-906 ISFATYGLYPDYE
+906 ISFATYGLHPDYE

>member
-51 MLLGNAVGANILNR
+51 MLIGNAVGANILNR
-65 KQKEADQM
+65 KQKEADQQ
-73 LFRQDNPVS
+73 LWRQDNPVS
-82 MPDNVPLYDT
+82 MPDNVTLYDT
-92 SSTPS
+92 SSTPT
-97 LADGKTAAVGNAYTG
+97 LADGKTAAVGNAYSG
-112 FGANPSQVSDNFL
+112 FGANPAQVSDNFL

-250 RLGNPINGSLSM
+250 RIGNPINGSLSM
-262 SGFNLNS
+262 SGFNFNS
-269 NDPNSKFYTWNLKSG
+269 NDPYSKFYSLNLKSG

-289 ASPATIPSAQTT
+289 ASPVTATSAQTT

-312 TRNGLPKVRVT
+312 TSNGLPKVRVT

-339 KALDE
+339 KTLDE

-356 TLGVFDNQKD
+356 TLGVFDNKKG
-366 AKKYAEQINNDA
+366 AKKYADQINKDA

-394 DEAPIKDVQPIQPVD
+394 DEPPIKDVQPIQPVD

-415 IDNQPIK
+415 VDNQPIK
-422 EEPAP
+422 EGPAP

-438 DATTQANTQP
+438 DATAPTDTQP

-461 QANVTITPGQQASVS
+461 QANVTITPGQQAGAP
-476 QPAITQAANQTDT
+476 QTTAAQTDT
-489 GIFPNDPQKLMDRLF
+489 GIFPSDPQKLMDRLF
-504 PGETQIDNPHYKELL
+504 PGETQIDNPYYKDLL
-519 DQYNKETDPT
+519 DQYNKETDPA
-529 KKQALMDKLNNT
+529 KKQSLMDKLNNT

-589 VEQSLETDMSGGHPK
+589 VEQSLETNMNGGHPK

-663 MNGQYDTAATIAQ
+663 MDGQYDTAATIAQ
-676 SMAQYNPQM
+676 SMAQYNPQL

-701 TADAKNR
+701 TADAKER
-708 AATAQQYKQANMG
+708 AATAQRDKQSNMG

-735 KIEDNQLDKR
+735 KIEDNQLNKR
-745 LKHDT
+745 EAYD
-750 WKTNVTITEKAR
+750 WKKTQYTTQAHAAEVAATNAAR
-762 ENDNNNRTKI
+762 IAAANVRAAAKG
-772 ITSKYG
+772 K
-778 PNGSSKG
+778 GSG
-785 GSGGGSGD
+785 GSSGGGSGD

-811 DHKGDDD
+811 AHKGDDD

-829 YQDAVK
+829 YQDAIK

-850 SQKGYSNAWH
+850 PQNGYSNAWH
-860 NATALLEQN
+860 NATILLQQNYAL
-869 EKMGNKYSMFEM
+869 GNKYNMYEM
-881 EDIIKQKCGDWANHI
+881 EDIIKQKCGQWANAI
-896 NQILADGGGK
+896 NQKLADGDGDV
-906 ISFATYGLYPDYE
+906 SFYDYALDAPDY

>member
-51 MLLGNAVGANILNR
+51 MLIGNAVGANILNR
-65 KQKEADQM
+65 KQKEADQQ
-73 LFRQDNPVS
+73 LWRQDNPVS

-92 SSTPS
+92 SSTPT
-97 LADGKTAAVGNAYTG
+97 LADGKTAAVGNAYSG

-125 ANLQGV
+125 ANLQSV

-178 ISFADYLNNQSKAG
+178 ISFADYFNNQSKAG

-202 LQKMAAD
+202 LQKMGAD

-262 SGFNLNS
+262 SGFNFNS
-269 NDPNSKFYTWNLKSG
+269 NDPYSKFYSLNLKSG

-289 ASPATIPSAQTT
+289 ASPVTATSAQAT

-312 TRNGLPKVRVT
+312 TSNGLPKVRVT

-339 KALDE
+339 KTLDE

-356 TLGVFDNQKD
+356 TLGVFDNKKD
-366 AKKYAEQINNDA
+366 AKKYADQINKDA

-415 IDNQPIK
+415 VDNQPIK
-422 EEPAP
+422 AGPAP

-438 DATTQANTQP
+438 DATVQANAQP
-448 TAQANTQAATQTP
+448 TAQTNTQAATQTP
-461 QANVTITPGQQASVS
+461 QANVTITPGQQTSAP
-476 QPAITQAANQTDT
+476 QTTAAQTDT

-504 PGETQIDNPHYKELL
+504 PGETQIDNPYYKDLL
-519 DQYNKETDPT
+519 DQYNKETDPA
-529 KKQALMDKLNNT
+529 KKRSLMDKLNNT
-541 PAYMLRSDNPYYMA
+541 PAYMLRSDNPDYMA
-555 TKTLYDNEKDANK
+555 VKTLYDNEKDANK

-574 ALDNLPRYNIRPFDQ
+574 ALDNLPRYNVRPFDQ
-589 VEQSLETDMSGGHPK
+589 VEQSLETDMSDGHPK
-604 HIDAQKNES
+604 HVNAQKNES

-657 LYYQAA
+657 LYYRAA

-676 SMAQYNPQM
+676 SMAQYNPQL

-695 GLNYYA
+695 GLNFYA
-701 TADAKNR
+701 TADAKDR
-708 AATAQQYKQANMG
+708 ADTAQRNKVYNMG

-735 KIEDNQLDKR
+735 KIEDAQLKER
-745 LKHDT
+745 LEHDT
-750 WKTNVTITEKAR
+750 WKTNKTIAEQAR
-762 ENDNNNRTKI
+762 EADNKNNVTMSVAQMRSANSGSNKI
-772 ITSKYG
+772 
-778 PNGSSKG
+778 SKG
-785 GSGGGSGD
+785 DQKIANHVENLWRD
-793 VKFSEAKGVIE
+793 VITHAKNGTLPTEEGHNAVEALQKYVDKE
-804 LHNKWVN
+804 KVQDL
-811 DHKGDDD
+811 DDD
-818 YQESNSPYYNA
+818 DLTYIRSKA
-829 YQDAVK
+829 YAAMFLLMKAEGNENMAAQAVGA
-835 TINDH
+835 I
-840 FGEGM
+840 
-845 LDPDD
+845 
-850 SQKGYSNAWH
+850 
-860 NATALLEQN
+860 
-869 EKMGNKYSMFEM
+869 
-881 EDIIKQKCGDWANHI
+881 
-896 NQILADGGGK
+896 
-906 ISFATYGLYPDYE
+906 PDYWRHDLLPEYY

>member
-1 MAAKS
+1 MAAK

-25 APFTTQALPQLNF
+25 APFTTQTLPQLNF

-46 RFALG
+46 KFALG
-51 MLLGNAVGANILNR
+51 MLIGNAVGANILNR

-92 SSTPS
+92 STTPT
-97 LADGKTAAVGNAYTG
+97 LADGKTAAVGNAYSG
-112 FGANPSQVSDNFL
+112 FGANPSQVSTDFL
-125 ANLQGV
+125 SNLQGV

-138 TDTGAINYQTPTFL
+138 TDTGAVNYQMPTFL
-152 PSMYAANN
+152 PSMYAENN
-160 LGNYYPTAT
+160 LGKYYPTAT

-202 LQKMAAD
+202 LQKMVAD
-209 DAAKAAAKNPQATVA
+209 DAAKAAAKNPRETVA
-224 QSMGVLPTANVDVP
+224 QNMGVLPTANVDVP
-238 SKSDSYI
+238 SKSNSYI

-301 VPGMIAPGNVD
+301 VPGMITPGNVD

-323 EIDGKHYIL
+323 EINGKHYVL

-339 KALDE
+339 KTLDE
-344 NQTAYNFYETGN
+344 DQTAYNFYETGN
-356 TLGVFDNQKD
+356 TLGVFDNKRD
-366 AKKYAEQINNDA
+366 AKKYADKINKDA
-378 GDKPVPA
+378 GSNPVPA
-385 VHAMEAQPT
+385 VHAMEAHPL
-394 DEAPIKDVQPIQPVD
+394 DEPPIKDVQPIQPVD

-415 IDNQPIK
+415 VDNQPIK
-422 EEPAP
+422 AEPAP

-438 DATTQANTQP
+438 DATTQADTQP
-448 TAQANTQAATQTP
+448 ATQAP
-461 QANVTITPGQQASVS
+461 QASVTITPGQQAN
-476 QPAITQAANQTDT
+476 ATRTATTQATNQTDT

-504 PGETQIDNPHYKELL
+504 PGETQIDNPYYKDLL
-519 DQYNKETDPT
+519 DQYHKETDPT

-589 VEQSLETDMSGGHPK
+589 VEQSLETDMNGGHPK
-604 HIDAQKNES
+604 HINAQKNES

-644 QQYNDYQ
+644 KQYNDYQ

-663 MNGQYDTAATIAQ
+663 MDGQYDTAATIAQ
-676 SMAQYNPQM
+676 SMSQYNPQL

-701 TADAKNR
+701 TADAKER
-708 AATAQQYKQANMG
+708 AATAQRNKQANMA

-727 LGQIVTRG
+727 LGQIGFRG
-735 KIEDNQLDKR
+735 EIADSQLDKR
-745 LKHDT
+745 LKFDKY
-750 WKTNVTITEKAR
+750 KTDKEIAERAR
-762 ENDNNNRTKI
+762 ESDNNNSVKI
-772 ITSKYG
+772 ALAK
-778 PNGSSKG
+778 SSRSSA
-785 GSGGGSGD
+785 SGGGSGSGGGGGEKID
-793 VKFSEAKGVIE
+793 KTDRQAMNMATDLYERAIKPTEGGTLDHDAVDKLTE
-804 LHNKWVN
+804 WVN
-811 DHKGDDD
+811 DNSGKYDDD
-818 YQESNSPYYNA
+818 TKTMLNA
-829 YQDAVK
+829 MAYVAQGLMLEK
-835 TINDH
+835 
-840 FGEGM
+840 EGASGDYIYEHAFQYVPTY
-845 LDPDD
+845 LLKRLLPGRNFD
-850 SQKGYSNAWH
+850 GY
-860 NATALLEQN
+860 
-869 EKMGNKYSMFEM
+869 
-881 EDIIKQKCGDWANHI
+881 
-896 NQILADGGGK
+896 
-906 ISFATYGLYPDYE
+906 

>member
-92 SSTPS
+92 SSTPT
-97 LADGKTAAVGNAYTG
+97 LADGKTAAVGNAYSG

-192 QGQGLFDFNA
+192 QGDGLFDFNA

-238 SKSDSYI
+238 PKSNSNI

-262 SGFNLNS
+262 SGFNFNG
-269 NDPNSKFYTWNLKSG
+269 NDPYSKFYSLNLKSG

-301 VPGMIAPGNVD
+301 VPGMIALGNVD
-312 TRNGLPKVRVT
+312 TSNGLPKVRVT

-339 KALDE
+339 KTLDE
-344 NQTAYNFYETGN
+344 DQTAYTFYETGN

-366 AKKYAEQINNDA
+366 AKKYADQINKDA

-385 VHAMEAQPT
+385 VHAMEAQPI

-438 DATTQANTQP
+438 DATTQAD
-448 TAQANTQAATQTP
+448 AQANTKAATQTP
-461 QANVTITPGQQASVS
+461 QANVTITPGQQVS
-476 QPAITQAANQTDT
+476 APQTAAAQTDT

-504 PGETQIDNPHYKELL
+504 PGETQIDNPYYKDLL
-519 DQYNKETDPT
+519 DQYNKETDPV
-529 KKQALMDKLNNT
+529 KKQSLMDKLNNT
-541 PAYMLRSDNPYYMA
+541 PAYILRSDNPYYMA

-574 ALDNLPRYNIRPFDQ
+574 ALDNLPRYNIRPLDQ

-626 DVVNSTLERY
+626 DVVNSTLEQY

-644 QQYNDYQ
+644 QQHNDYQ

-676 SMAQYNPQM
+676 SMAQYNPQL

-701 TADAKNR
+701 TADAKER
-708 AATAQQYKQANMG
+708 AATAQQNKVYNMG

-735 KIEDNQLDKR
+735 KIDDNQLTKRQSYDK
-745 LKHDT
+745 
-750 WKTNVTITEKAR
+750 WKTEYTTQAHATEVAATNAAR
-762 ENDNNNRTKI
+762 AAASRN
-772 ITSKYG
+772 SG
-778 PNGSSKG
+778 GGSSG
-785 GSGGGSGD
+785 GSGGSGGEKIDKTDRQAMNMATDLYERAIKQNDDGTLDHDAVDKLTEWVNNNAGKYDDDTKTMLNAMAYVAQGLMLEKEGASGD
-793 VKFSEAKGVIE
+793 YIYEHAFQYVPK
-804 LHNKWVN
+804 
-811 DHKGDDD
+811 
-818 YQESNSPYYNA
+818 Y
-829 YQDAVK
+829 
-835 TINDH
+835 
-840 FGEGM
+840 
-845 LDPDD
+845 
-850 SQKGYSNAWH
+850 
-860 NATALLEQN
+860 LLEQLLPN
-869 EKMGNKYSMFEM
+869 RNF
-881 EDIIKQKCGDWANHI
+881 
-896 NQILADGGGK
+896 DG
-906 ISFATYGLYPDYE
+906 Y

>member
-51 MLLGNAVGANILNR
+51 MLIGNAVGANILNR
-65 KQKEADQM
+65 KQKEADQQ
-73 LFRQDNPVS
+73 LWRQDNPVS

-92 SSTPS
+92 SSTPT
-97 LADGKTAAVGNAYTG
+97 LTDGKTAAVGNAYSG

-262 SGFNLNS
+262 SGFNFNS
-269 NDPNSKFYTWNLKSG
+269 NDPYSKFYSLNLKSG

-289 ASPATIPSAQTT
+289 ASPVTATSAQTT

-312 TRNGLPKVRVT
+312 TSNGLPKVRVT

-339 KALDE
+339 KTLDE

-356 TLGVFDNQKD
+356 TLGVFDNKKD
-366 AKKYAEQINNDA
+366 AKKYADQINKDA

-415 IDNQPIK
+415 VDNQPIK
-422 EEPAP
+422 VESAP

-438 DATTQANTQP
+438 DTTAQANAQP
-448 TAQANTQAATQTP
+448 AAQANTQAATQTP
-461 QANVTITPGQQASVS
+461 QANVTITPGQQASAP
-476 QPAITQAANQTDT
+476 QTTAAQTDT
-489 GIFPNDPQKLMDRLF
+489 GIFPSDPQKLMDRLF
-504 PGETQIDNPHYKELL
+504 PGETQIDNPYYKDLL
-519 DQYNKETDPT
+519 DQYNKETDPA
-529 KKQALMDKLNNT
+529 KKQSLMDKLNNT
-541 PAYMLRSDNPYYMA
+541 PAYMLRSDNPDYMA
-555 TKTLYDNEKDANK
+555 AKTLYDNEKDANK

-574 ALDNLPRYNIRPFDQ
+574 ALNNLPRYNIRPFDQ
-589 VEQSLETDMSGGHPK
+589 VEQSLETDMNGGHPK

-657 LYYQAA
+657 LYYRAA

-676 SMAQYNPQM
+676 SMSQYNPQL

-701 TADAKNR
+701 TADAKER
-708 AATAQQYKQANMG
+708 AATAQQNKVYNMG

-735 KIEDNQLDKR
+735 KIEDAQLKER
-745 LKHDT
+745 LEHDT
-750 WKTNVTITEKAR
+750 WKTNKTIAEQAR
-762 ENDNNNRTKI
+762 EADNKNNVTMSVAQMRSANSGSNKI
-772 ITSKYG
+772 
-778 PNGSSKG
+778 SKG
-785 GSGGGSGD
+785 DQKIANHVENLWRD
-793 VKFSEAKGVIE
+793 VITHAKNGTLPTEEGHNAVEALQKYVDKE
-804 LHNKWVN
+804 KVQDL
-811 DHKGDDD
+811 DDD
-818 YQESNSPYYNA
+818 DLTYIRSKA
-829 YQDAVK
+829 YAAMFLLMKAEGNENMAAQAVGA
-835 TINDH
+835 I
-840 FGEGM
+840 
-845 LDPDD
+845 
-850 SQKGYSNAWH
+850 
-860 NATALLEQN
+860 
-869 EKMGNKYSMFEM
+869 
-881 EDIIKQKCGDWANHI
+881 
-896 NQILADGGGK
+896 
-906 ISFATYGLYPDYE
+906 PDYWRHDLLPEYY

>member
-51 MLLGNAVGANILNR
+51 MLIGNAVGANILNR
-65 KQKEADQM
+65 KQKEADQQ
-73 LFRQDNPVS
+73 LWRQDNPVS

-92 SSTPS
+92 SSTPT
-97 LADGKTAAVGNAYTG
+97 LADGKTAAVGNAYSG
-112 FGANPSQVSDNFL
+112 FGANPSQVTDNFL

-192 QGQGLFDFNA
+192 QGQGLFDFND

-262 SGFNLNS
+262 SGFNFNS
-269 NDPNSKFYTWNLKSG
+269 NDPYSKFYSLNLKSG

-289 ASPATIPSAQTT
+289 ASPVTATSAQTT

-312 TRNGLPKVRVT
+312 TSNGLPKVRVT

-339 KALDE
+339 KTLDE

-356 TLGVFDNQKD
+356 TLGVFDNKKD
-366 AKKYAEQINNDA
+366 AKKYADQINKDA
-378 GDKPVPA
+378 GSNPVPA

-415 IDNQPIK
+415 VDNQPIK
-422 EEPAP
+422 EGPAP

-438 DATTQANTQP
+438 DATAPTDTQP
-448 TAQANTQAATQTP
+448 TAQANTRAATQTP
-461 QANVTITPGQQASVS
+461 QANVTITPVQQASAP
-476 QPAITQAANQTDT
+476 QTTAAQTDT

-504 PGETQIDNPHYKELL
+504 PGETQIDNPYYKDLL
-519 DQYNKETDPT
+519 DQYNKETDPA
-529 KKQALMDKLNNT
+529 KKQSLMDKLNNT
-541 PAYMLRSDNPYYMA
+541 PAYMLRSDNPDYMA
-555 TKTLYDNEKDANK
+555 AKTLYDNEKDANK

-574 ALDNLPRYNIRPFDQ
+574 ALDNLPRYNVRPFDQ
-589 VEQSLETDMSGGHPK
+589 VEQSLETDMSDGHPK
-604 HIDAQKNES
+604 HVNAQKNES

-657 LYYQAA
+657 LYYRAA

-676 SMAQYNPQM
+676 SMAQYNPQL

-701 TADAKNR
+701 TADAKER
-708 AATAQQYKQANMG
+708 AATAQRYKQSNMG

-735 KIEDNQLDKR
+735 NIEDAQLKER
-745 LKHDT
+745 LEHDT
-750 WKTNVTITEKAR
+750 WKTNKTIAEQAR
-762 ENDNNNRTKI
+762 EADNKNNVTMSVAQMGSANSGSNKI
-772 ITSKYG
+772 
-778 PNGSSKG
+778 SKG
-785 GSGGGSGD
+785 DQKIANHVENLWRD
-793 VKFSEAKGVIE
+793 VITHAKNGTLPTEEGHNAVEALQKYVDKE
-804 LHNKWVN
+804 KVQDL
-811 DHKGDDD
+811 DDD
-818 YQESNSPYYNA
+818 DLTYIRSKA
-829 YQDAVK
+829 YAAMFLLMKAEGNENMAAQAVGA
-835 TINDH
+835 I
-840 FGEGM
+840 
-845 LDPDD
+845 
-850 SQKGYSNAWH
+850 
-860 NATALLEQN
+860 
-869 EKMGNKYSMFEM
+869 
-881 EDIIKQKCGDWANHI
+881 
-896 NQILADGGGK
+896 
-906 ISFATYGLYPDYE
+906 PDYWRHDLLPEYY

>member
-51 MLLGNAVGANILNR
+51 MLIGNAVGANILNR

-92 SSTPS
+92 SSTPT
-97 LADGKTAAVGNAYTG
+97 LADGKTAAVGNAYSG
-112 FGANPSQVSDNFL
+112 FGANPAQVSDNFL

-238 SKSDSYI
+238 SKSNSYI

-262 SGFNLNS
+262 SGFNLNN

-289 ASPATIPSAQTT
+289 ASPATIPSAQTS
-301 VPGMIAPGNVD
+301 VPGMIALGNVD
-312 TRNGLPKVRVT
+312 TSNGLPKVRVT

-339 KALDE
+339 KTLDE

-366 AKKYAEQINNDA
+366 AKKYADQINKDA

-427 IQPVEGPIQPV
+427 IRPAEGPIQPV
-438 DATTQANTQP
+438 DATTQADAQP

-461 QANVTITPGQQASVS
+461 QANVTITPGQQVS
-476 QPAITQAANQTDT
+476 APQATAAQTDT

-504 PGETQIDNPHYKELL
+504 PGETQIDNPYYKDLL
-519 DQYNKETDPT
+519 DQYNKETDPV
-529 KKQALMDKLNNT
+529 KKQSLMDKLNNT

-555 TKTLYDNEKDANK
+555 ANTLYDNEKDANK

-574 ALDNLPRYNIRPFDQ
+574 ALNNLPRYNVRPFDQ

-651 TSALYP
+651 TSKLYP
-657 LYYQAA
+657 FYYQAA

-676 SMAQYNPQM
+676 SMAQYNPQL

-701 TADAKNR
+701 TADAKER
-708 AATAQQYKQANMG
+708 AGTAQQYKQANMG

-850 SQKGYSNAWH
+850 HQKGYSNAWH

-881 EDIIKQKCGDWANHI
+881 EDIIKQKCGDWADHI

-906 ISFATYGLYPDYE
+906 ISFATYGLHPDYE

>member
-51 MLLGNAVGANILNR
+51 MLIGNAVGANILNR
-65 KQKEADQM
+65 KQKEADQQ
-73 LFRQDNPVS
+73 LWRQDNPVS

-92 SSTPS
+92 SSTPT
-97 LADGKTAAVGNAYTG
+97 LADGKTAAVGNAYSG

-192 QGQGLFDFNA
+192 QGQGLFDFNT

-262 SGFNLNS
+262 SGFNFNS
-269 NDPNSKFYTWNLKSG
+269 NDPYSKFYSLNLKSG

-289 ASPATIPSAQTT
+289 ASPVTATSAQTT

-312 TRNGLPKVRVT
+312 TSNGLPKVRVT

-339 KALDE
+339 KTLDE

-356 TLGVFDNQKD
+356 TLGVFDNKKD
-366 AKKYAEQINNDA
+366 AKKYADQINKDA
-378 GDKPVPA
+378 GSNPVPA

-415 IDNQPIK
+415 VDNQPIK
-422 EEPAP
+422 EGPAP

-438 DATTQANTQP
+438 DATAPTDTQP
-448 TAQANTQAATQTP
+448 TAQANTRAATQTP
-461 QANVTITPGQQASVS
+461 QASVTVTPGQQA
-476 QPAITQAANQTDT
+476 TQTTAAQTDT
-489 GIFPNDPQKLMDRLF
+489 GIFPSDPQKLMDRLF
-504 PGETQIDNPHYKELL
+504 PGETQIDNPYYKDLL

-541 PAYMLRSDNPYYMA
+541 PAYMLRSDNPDYMA
-555 TKTLYDNEKDANK
+555 VKTLYDNEKDANK

-574 ALDNLPRYNIRPFDQ
+574 ALNNLSRYNVRPFDQ
-589 VEQSLETDMSGGHPK
+589 VEQSLETDMSDGHPK
-604 HIDAQKNES
+604 HVNAQKNES

-657 LYYQAA
+657 LYYRAA

-676 SMAQYNPQM
+676 SMAQYNPQL

-701 TADAKNR
+701 TADAKER
-708 AATAQQYKQANMG
+708 AATAQRYKQSNMG

-735 KIEDNQLDKR
+735 KIEDAQLKER
-745 LKHDT
+745 LEHDT
-750 WKTNVTITEKAR
+750 WKTNKTIAEQAR
-762 ENDNNNRTKI
+762 EADNKNNVTMSVAQMRSANSGSNKI
-772 ITSKYG
+772 
-778 PNGSSKG
+778 SKG
-785 GSGGGSGD
+785 DQKIANHVENLWRD
-793 VKFSEAKGVIE
+793 VITHAKNGTLPTEEGHNAVEALQKYVDKE
-804 LHNKWVN
+804 KVQDL
-811 DHKGDDD
+811 DDD
-818 YQESNSPYYNA
+818 DLTYIRSKA
-829 YQDAVK
+829 YAAMFLLMKAEGNENMAAQAVGA
-835 TINDH
+835 I
-840 FGEGM
+840 
-845 LDPDD
+845 
-850 SQKGYSNAWH
+850 
-860 NATALLEQN
+860 
-869 EKMGNKYSMFEM
+869 
-881 EDIIKQKCGDWANHI
+881 
-896 NQILADGGGK
+896 
-906 ISFATYGLYPDYE
+906 PDYWRHDLLPEYY

>member
-51 MLLGNAVGANILNR
+51 MLIGNAVGANILNR
-65 KQKEADQM
+65 KQKEADQQ
-73 LFRQDNPVS
+73 LWRQDNPVS

-92 SSTPS
+92 SSTPT
-97 LADGKTAAVGNAYTG
+97 LADGKTAAVGNAYSG

-262 SGFNLNS
+262 SGFNFNS
-269 NDPNSKFYTWNLKSG
+269 NDPYSKFYSLNLKSG

-289 ASPATIPSAQTT
+289 ASPVTAMSAQTT

-312 TRNGLPKVRVT
+312 TSNGLPKVRVT

-339 KALDE
+339 KTLDE

-356 TLGVFDNQKD
+356 TLGVFDNKKD
-366 AKKYAEQINNDA
+366 AKKYADQINKDA

-385 VHAMEAQPT
+385 VHAMEAQPIN
-394 DEAPIKDVQPIQPVD
+394 EPPIKDVQPIQPVD

-415 IDNQPIK
+415 VDNQPIK
-422 EEPAP
+422 EGPAP

-438 DATTQANTQP
+438 DAT
-448 TAQANTQAATQTP
+448 AQANAQAATQTP
-461 QANVTITPGQQASVS
+461 QANVTITPGQQAS
-476 QPAITQAANQTDT
+476 ATQTTAAQTDT
-489 GIFPNDPQKLMDRLF
+489 GIFPSDPQKLMDRLF
-504 PGETQIDNPHYKELL
+504 PGETQIDNPYYKDLL
-519 DQYNKETDPT
+519 DQYNKETDPA
-529 KKQALMDKLNNT
+529 KKQSLMDKLNNT
-541 PAYMLRSDNPYYMA
+541 PAYMLRSDNPDYMA
-555 TKTLYDNEKDANK
+555 AKTLYDNEKDANK

-574 ALDNLPRYNIRPFDQ
+574 ALDNLPRYNVRPFDQ
-589 VEQSLETDMSGGHPK
+589 VEQSLETDMSDGHPK
-604 HIDAQKNES
+604 HVNAQKNES

-657 LYYQAA
+657 LYYRAA

-676 SMAQYNPQM
+676 SMAKYNPQL

-701 TADAKNR
+701 TADAKER
-708 AATAQQYKQANMG
+708 AATAQQNKVYNMG

-735 KIEDNQLDKR
+735 KIEDAQLKER
-745 LKHDT
+745 LEHDT
-750 WKTNVTITEKAR
+750 WKTNKTIAEQAR
-762 ENDNNNRTKI
+762 EADNKNNVTMSVAQIRAANSGSNKI
-772 ITSKYG
+772 
-778 PNGSSKG
+778 SKG
-785 GSGGGSGD
+785 DQKIANHVENLWRD
-793 VKFSEAKGVIE
+793 VITHAKNGTLPTEEGHNAVEALQKYVDKE
-804 LHNKWVN
+804 KVQDL
-811 DHKGDDD
+811 DDD
-818 YQESNSPYYNA
+818 DLTYIRSKA
-829 YQDAVK
+829 YAAMFLLMKAEGNENMAAQAVGA
-835 TINDH
+835 I
-840 FGEGM
+840 
-845 LDPDD
+845 
-850 SQKGYSNAWH
+850 
-860 NATALLEQN
+860 
-869 EKMGNKYSMFEM
+869 
-881 EDIIKQKCGDWANHI
+881 
-896 NQILADGGGK
+896 
-906 ISFATYGLYPDYE
+906 PDYWRHDLLPEYY

>member
-1 MAAKS
+1 MAKS

-51 MLLGNAVGANILNR
+51 MLIGNAVGANILNR

-92 SSTPS
+92 STTPT
-97 LADGKTAAVGNAYTG
+97 LADGKTAAVGNAYSG
-112 FGANPSQVSDNFL
+112 FGANPSQVSTDFL
-125 ANLQGV
+125 SNLQGV
-131 NGRLNYN
+131 NGRMNYN
-138 TDTGAINYQTPTFL
+138 TDTGAVNYQMPTFL
-152 PSMYAANN
+152 PSMYAENN
-160 LGNYYPTAT
+160 LGKYYPTAT

-209 DAAKAAAKNPQATVA
+209 DAAKAAANNPRATVA
-224 QSMGVLPTANVDVP
+224 QNMGVLPTANVDVP
-238 SKSDSYI
+238 PKSNSYI

-301 VPGMIAPGNVD
+301 VPGMITPGNVD
-312 TRNGLPKVRVT
+312 TSNGLPKVRVT
-323 EIDGKHYIL
+323 EINGKHYVL

-339 KALDE
+339 KTLDE
-344 NQTAYNFYETGN
+344 DQTAYNFYETGN
-356 TLGVFDNQKD
+356 MLGVFDNKKD
-366 AKKYAEQINNDA
+366 AKKYADQINKDA
-378 GDKPVPA
+378 GNNPVPA
-385 VHAMEAQPT
+385 VHAMEAQPL
-394 DEAPIKDVQPIQPVD
+394 DEPPIKDVQPIQPVD

-415 IDNQPIK
+415 VDNQPIK
-422 EEPAP
+422 AEPAP

-438 DATTQANTQP
+438 DATTQTDTQP
-448 TAQANTQAATQTP
+448 ATQANAQAATQAP
-461 QANVTITPGQQASVS
+461 QASVTITPGQQANAT
-476 QPAITQAANQTDT
+476 QPATTQATNQTDT

-504 PGETQIDNPHYKELL
+504 PGETQIDNPYYKDLL
-519 DQYNKETDPT
+519 DQYHKETDPT

-589 VEQSLETDMSGGHPK
+589 VEQSLETDMNGGHPK
-604 HIDAQKNES
+604 HINAQKNES

-636 RPVWQAEE
+636 RHVWQAEE
-644 QQYNDYQ
+644 KQYNDYQ

-663 MNGQYDTAATIAQ
+663 MDGQYDTAATIAQ
-676 SMAQYNPQM
+676 SMSQYNPQL

-701 TADAKNR
+701 TADAKDR
-708 AATAQQYKQANMG
+708 AATAQRNKQANMA

-727 LGQIVTRG
+727 LGQIATRG
-735 KIEDNQLDKR
+735 KIADSQLDKR
-745 LKHDT
+745 LKFDKY
-750 WKTNVTITEKAR
+750 KTDKEIAERAR
-762 ENDNNNRTKI
+762 ESDNNNSVKI
-772 ITSKYG
+772 ALAK
-778 PNGSSKG
+778 SSRSSA
-785 GSGGGSGD
+785 SGGGSGSGGGG
-793 VKFSEAKGVIE
+793 SEKIDKTDRQAMNMATGLYERAIKPTEGGTLDHDAVDKLTE
-804 LHNKWVN
+804 WVN
-811 DHKGDDD
+811 DNSGKYDDD
-818 YQESNSPYYNA
+818 TKTMLNA
-829 YQDAVK
+829 MAYVAQGLMLEK
-835 TINDH
+835 
-840 FGEGM
+840 EGASGDYIYEHAFQYVPTY
-845 LDPDD
+845 LLKRLLPGRNFD
-850 SQKGYSNAWH
+850 GY
-860 NATALLEQN
+860 
-869 EKMGNKYSMFEM
+869 
-881 EDIIKQKCGDWANHI
+881 
-896 NQILADGGGK
+896 
-906 ISFATYGLYPDYE
+906 

>member
-51 MLLGNAVGANILNR
+51 MLIGNAVGANILNR
-65 KQKEADQM
+65 KQKEADQQ
-73 LFRQDNPVS
+73 LWRQDNPVS

-92 SSTPS
+92 SSTPT
-97 LADGKTAAVGNAYTG
+97 LADGKTAAVGNAYSG

-125 ANLQGV
+125 ANLQSV

-289 ASPATIPSAQTT
+289 ASPVTATSAQTT

-312 TRNGLPKVRVT
+312 TSNGLPKVRVT

-339 KALDE
+339 KTLDE

-356 TLGVFDNQKD
+356 TLGVFDNKND
-366 AKKYAEQINNDA
+366 AQKYAERINKDA
-378 GDKPVPA
+378 GDNPVP
-385 VHAMEAQPT
+385 VIHAMESQPLSKA
-394 DEAPIKDVQPIQPVD
+394 DDQPIKDVQPIQPVD

-415 IDNQPIK
+415 VDNQPIK
-422 EEPAP
+422 AEPAP

-438 DATTQANTQP
+438 DATTQADTQP
-448 TAQANTQAATQTP
+448 ATQTP
-461 QANVTITPGQQASVS
+461 QASVTITPGQQAN
-476 QPAITQAANQTDT
+476 ATQATNQTDT

-504 PGETQIDNPHYKELL
+504 PGETQIDNPYYKDLL
-519 DQYNKETDPT
+519 DQYNKETDPA
-529 KKQALMDKLNNT
+529 KKQTLMDKLNNT
-541 PAYMLRSDNPYYMA
+541 PAYMLRSDNPDYMA
-555 TKTLYDNEKDANK
+555 VKTLYDNEKDANK

-574 ALDNLPRYNIRPFDQ
+574 ALNNLPRYNVRPFDQ

-644 QQYNDYQ
+644 QKYNDYQ

-676 SMAQYNPQM
+676 SMAQYNPQL

-701 TADAKNR
+701 TADAKER
-708 AATAQQYKQANMG
+708 AATAQQNKVYNMG

-735 KIEDNQLDKR
+735 KIADSQLKER

-750 WKTNVTITEKAR
+750 WKTNVTIAEKAR
-762 ENDNNNRTKI
+762 EADNKNNVTMSVAQMRSANSGSNKI
-772 ITSKYG
+772 
-778 PNGSSKG
+778 SKG
-785 GSGGGSGD
+785 DQKIANHVENLWRD
-793 VKFSEAKGVIE
+793 VITHAKNGTLPTEEGHDAVEALQKYVDKE
-804 LHNKWVN
+804 KVQDL
-811 DHKGDDD
+811 DDD
-818 YQESNSPYYNA
+818 DLTYIRSKA
-829 YQDAVK
+829 YAAMFLLMKAEGNENMAAQAVGA
-835 TINDH
+835 I
-840 FGEGM
+840 
-845 LDPDD
+845 
-850 SQKGYSNAWH
+850 
-860 NATALLEQN
+860 
-869 EKMGNKYSMFEM
+869 
-881 EDIIKQKCGDWANHI
+881 
-896 NQILADGGGK
+896 
-906 ISFATYGLYPDYE
+906 PDYWRHDLLPEYY

>member
-6 KYNYIEDNI
+6 KYNYIKDNI

-51 MLLGNAVGANILNR
+51 MLIGNAVGANILNR
-65 KQKEADQM
+65 KQKEADQQ
-73 LFRQDNPVS
+73 LWRQDNPVS

-92 SSTPS
+92 SSTPT
-97 LADGKTAAVGNAYTG
+97 LADGKTAAVGNAYSG
-112 FGANPSQVSDNFL
+112 FGANPAQVSDNFL

-209 DAAKAAAKNPQATVA
+209 DAAKAAAKNPQSTVA
-224 QSMGVLPTANVDVP
+224 QNMGVLPTANVDVP
-238 SKSDSYI
+238 PKSDSYI

-262 SGFNLNS
+262 SGFNFNS
-269 NDPNSKFYTWNLKSG
+269 NDPYSKFYSLNLKSG

-289 ASPATIPSAQTT
+289 ASPVTATSAQAT

-312 TRNGLPKVRVT
+312 TSNGLPKVRVT

-339 KALDE
+339 KTLDE

-356 TLGVFDNQKD
+356 TLGVFDNKKD
-366 AKKYAEQINNDA
+366 AKKYADQINKDA

-385 VHAMEAQPT
+385 VHAMEAQPIN
-394 DEAPIKDVQPIQPVD
+394 EPPIKDVQPIQPVD
-409 NQPIKP
+409 NRPIKP
-415 IDNQPIK
+415 VDNQPIK
-422 EEPAP
+422 AEPAP

-438 DATTQANTQP
+438 DATTQADTQP
-448 TAQANTQAATQTP
+448 TAQTNTQAATQTP
-461 QANVTITPGQQASVS
+461 QANVTITPGQQAS
-476 QPAITQAANQTDT
+476 QTTATDT
-489 GIFPNDPQKLMDRLF
+489 GIFPSDPQKLMDRLF
-504 PGETQIDNPHYKELL
+504 PGETQIDNPYYKDLL
-519 DQYNKETDPT
+519 DQYNKETDPA
-529 KKQALMDKLNNT
+529 KKQSLMDKLNNT

-574 ALDNLPRYNIRPFDQ
+574 ALNNLPRYNIRPFDQ
-589 VEQSLETDMSGGHPK
+589 VEQSLETNMNGGHPK
-604 HIDAQKNES
+604 HVNAQKNES

-644 QQYNDYQ
+644 QKYNDYQ
-651 TSALYP
+651 TSELYP

-676 SMAQYNPQM
+676 SMAQYNPQL

-701 TADAKNR
+701 TADAKER
-708 AATAQQYKQANMG
+708 AATAQQNKVYNMG

-735 KIEDNQLDKR
+735 KIEDAQLKER
-745 LKHDT
+745 LEHDT
-750 WKTNVTITEKAR
+750 WKTNKTIAEQAR
-762 ENDNNNRTKI
+762 EADNKNNVTMSVAQMRSANSGSNKI
-772 ITSKYG
+772 
-778 PNGSSKG
+778 SKG
-785 GSGGGSGD
+785 DQKIANHVENLWRD
-793 VKFSEAKGVIE
+793 VITHAKNGTLPTEEGHNAVEALQKYVDKE
-804 LHNKWVN
+804 KVQDL
-811 DHKGDDD
+811 DDD
-818 YQESNSPYYNA
+818 DLTYIRSKA
-829 YQDAVK
+829 YAAMFLLMKAEGNENMAAQAVGA
-835 TINDH
+835 I
-840 FGEGM
+840 
-845 LDPDD
+845 
-850 SQKGYSNAWH
+850 
-860 NATALLEQN
+860 
-869 EKMGNKYSMFEM
+869 
-881 EDIIKQKCGDWANHI
+881 
-896 NQILADGGGK
+896 
-906 ISFATYGLYPDYE
+906 PDYWRHDLLPEYY

>member
-92 SSTPS
+92 SSTPT
-97 LADGKTAAVGNAYTG
+97 LADGKTAAVGNAYSG
-112 FGANPSQVSDNFL
+112 FGANPAQVSDNFL

-169 DADGNMIGN
+169 DANGNMIGN

-192 QGQGLFDFNA
+192 QGDGLFDFNA

-238 SKSDSYI
+238 SKSNSYI

-262 SGFNLNS
+262 SGFNLNN

-289 ASPATIPSAQTT
+289 ASPATIPSAQTS

-312 TRNGLPKVRVT
+312 TSNGLPKVRVT

-339 KALDE
+339 KTLDE
-344 NQTAYNFYETGN
+344 DQTAYNFYETGN

-366 AKKYAEQINNDA
+366 AKKYADQINKDA

-385 VHAMEAQPT
+385 VHAMDAQPT

-427 IQPVEGPIQPV
+427 IRPAEGPIQPV
-438 DATTQANTQP
+438 DATTQADAQP

-461 QANVTITPGQQASVS
+461 QANVTITPGQQVS
-476 QPAITQAANQTDT
+476 APQATAAQTDT

-504 PGETQIDNPHYKELL
+504 PGETQIDNPYYKDLL
-519 DQYNKETDPT
+519 DQYNKETDPV
-529 KKQALMDKLNNT
+529 KKQSLMDKLNNT

-555 TKTLYDNEKDANK
+555 ANTLYDNEKDANK

-574 ALDNLPRYNIRPFDQ
+574 ALDNLPRYNVRPFDQ
-589 VEQSLETDMSGGHPK
+589 VEQSLETDMNGGHPK

-676 SMAQYNPQM
+676 SMAQYNPQL

-701 TADAKNR
+701 TADAKDR

-750 WKTNVTITEKAR
+750 WKTNATIAEKAR
-762 ENDNNNRTKI
+762 ENDNNNRTKV

-778 PNGSSKG
+778 PNGSGKS
-785 GSGGGSGD
+785 GSGD
-793 VKFSEAKGVIE
+793 IKLSDAKSVIE
-804 LHNKWVN
+804 LHNKWVS

-818 YQESNSPYYNA
+818 YQESNSPYYDA
-829 YQDAVK
+829 YQDAIQVVNNK
-835 TINDH
+835 
-840 FGEGM
+840 FGEG
-845 LDPDD
+845 LKEPD
-850 SQKGYSNAWH
+850 SEENAWH

-869 EKMGNKYSMFEM
+869 AKMDNKYSMFEM
-881 EDIIKQKCGDWANHI
+881 EDIIKQKCGDWADQI
-896 NQILADGGGK
+896 NQILANGGGD
-906 ISFATYGLYPDYE
+906 ISFATYGLHPDYE

>member
-51 MLLGNAVGANILNR
+51 MLIGNAVGANILNR
-65 KQKEADQM
+65 KQKEADQQ
-73 LFRQDNPVS
+73 LWRQDNPVS

-92 SSTPS
+92 SSTPT
-97 LADGKTAAVGNAYTG
+97 LADGKTAAVGNAYSG
-112 FGANPSQVSDNFL
+112 FGANPAQVSDNFL

-262 SGFNLNS
+262 SGFNFNS
-269 NDPNSKFYTWNLKSG
+269 NDPYSKFYSLNLKSG

-289 ASPATIPSAQTT
+289 ASPVTATSAQTT

-312 TRNGLPKVRVT
+312 TSNGLPKVRVT

-339 KALDE
+339 KTLDE

-356 TLGVFDNQKD
+356 TLGVFDNKKD
-366 AKKYAEQINNDA
+366 AKKYADQINKDA

-415 IDNQPIK
+415 VDNQPIK
-422 EEPAP
+422 EGPAP

-438 DATTQANTQP
+438 DATAPTDTQP

-461 QANVTITPGQQASVS
+461 QANVTITPGQQAS
-476 QPAITQAANQTDT
+476 ATQTTAAQTDT
-489 GIFPNDPQKLMDRLF
+489 GIFPSDPQKLMDRLF
-504 PGETQIDNPHYKELL
+504 PGETQIDNPYYKDLL
-519 DQYNKETDPT
+519 DQYNKETDPA
-529 KKQALMDKLNNT
+529 KKQSLMDKLNNT
-541 PAYMLRSDNPYYMA
+541 PAYMLRSDNPDYMA
-555 TKTLYDNEKDANK
+555 AKTLYDNEKDDNK

-574 ALDNLPRYNIRPFDQ
+574 ALDNLPRYNVRPFDQ
-589 VEQSLETDMSGGHPK
+589 VEQSLETDMSDGHPK
-604 HIDAQKNES
+604 HVNAQKNES

-657 LYYQAA
+657 LYYRAA

-676 SMAQYNPQM
+676 SMAQYNPQL

-701 TADAKNR
+701 TADAKER
-708 AATAQQYKQANMG
+708 AATAQRYKQSNMG

-735 KIEDNQLDKR
+735 EIEDAQLKER
-745 LKHDT
+745 LEHDT
-750 WKTNVTITEKAR
+750 WKTNKTIAEQAR
-762 ENDNNNRTKI
+762 EADNKNNVTMSVAQMRSANSGSNKI
-772 ITSKYG
+772 
-778 PNGSSKG
+778 SKG
-785 GSGGGSGD
+785 DQKIANHVENLWRD
-793 VKFSEAKGVIE
+793 VITHAKNGTLPTEEGHNAVEALQKYVDKE
-804 LHNKWVN
+804 KVQDL
-811 DHKGDDD
+811 DDD
-818 YQESNSPYYNA
+818 DLTYIRSKA
-829 YQDAVK
+829 YAAMFLLMKAEGNENMAAQAVGA
-835 TINDH
+835 I
-840 FGEGM
+840 
-845 LDPDD
+845 
-850 SQKGYSNAWH
+850 
-860 NATALLEQN
+860 
-869 EKMGNKYSMFEM
+869 
-881 EDIIKQKCGDWANHI
+881 
-896 NQILADGGGK
+896 
-906 ISFATYGLYPDYE
+906 PDYWRHDLLPEYY

>member
-1 MAAKS
+1 MAKS

-25 APFTTQALPQLNF
+25 APFTTQTLPQMNF

-46 RFALG
+46 KFALG
-51 MLLGNAVGANILNR
+51 MLIGNAVGANILNR

-92 SSTPS
+92 STTPT
-97 LADGKTAAVGNAYTG
+97 LADGKTAAVGNAYSG
-112 FGANPSQVSDNFL
+112 FGANPSQVSTDFL
-125 ANLQGV
+125 SNLQGV

-138 TDTGAINYQTPTFL
+138 TDTGAVNYQMPTFL
-152 PSMYAANN
+152 PSMYAENN
-160 LGNYYPTAT
+160 LGKYYPTAT

-209 DAAKAAAKNPQATVA
+209 DAAKAAAKNPRETVA
-224 QSMGVLPTANVDVP
+224 QNMGVLPTANVDVP
-238 SKSDSYI
+238 SKSNSYI

-301 VPGMIAPGNVD
+301 VPGMITPGNVD
-312 TRNGLPKVRVT
+312 TSNGLPKVRVT
-323 EIDGKHYIL
+323 EINGKHYIL

-339 KALDE
+339 KTLDE
-344 NQTAYNFYETGN
+344 DQTAYNFYETGD
-356 TLGVFDNQKD
+356 TLGVFDNKKD
-366 AKKYAEQINNDA
+366 AQKYAERINKDA
-378 GDKPVPA
+378 GDNPVPA
-385 VHAMEAQPT
+385 IHAMEPQPLSKA
-394 DEAPIKDVQPIQPVD
+394 DDPPIKDVQPIQPVD

-415 IDNQPIK
+415 VDNQPIK
-422 EEPAP
+422 AEPAP

-438 DATTQANTQP
+438 DATTQADTQP
-448 TAQANTQAATQTP
+448 AT
-461 QANVTITPGQQASVS
+461 
-476 QPAITQAANQTDT
+476 NQTDT

-504 PGETQIDNPHYKELL
+504 PGETQIDNPYYKDLL
-519 DQYNKETDPT
+519 DQYHKETDPT

-589 VEQSLETDMSGGHPK
+589 VEQSLETNMNGGHPK
-604 HIDAQKNES
+604 HINAQKNES
-613 DFVHWAIQHDMPI
+613 DFVHWAIQHNMPI

-644 QQYNDYQ
+644 KQYNDYQ

-663 MNGQYDTAATIAQ
+663 MDGQYDTAATIAQ
-676 SMAQYNPQM
+676 SMSQYNPQL

-701 TADAKNR
+701 TADAKER
-708 AATAQQYKQANMG
+708 AATAQQNKVYNMG

-735 KIEDNQLDKR
+735 QIADSQLDKR
-745 LKHDT
+745 LKFDKY
-750 WKTNVTITEKAR
+750 KTDKEIAERAR
-762 ENDNNNRTKI
+762 ESDNNNSVKI
-772 ITSKYG
+772 ALAK
-778 PNGSSKG
+778 SSRSSA
-785 GSGGGSGD
+785 SGGEKIDKTDRQAMNMATDLYKRAIKPTEDGTLD
-793 VKFSEAKGVIE
+793 HDAVDKLTE
-804 LHNKWVN
+804 WVN
-811 DHKGDDD
+811 DNSGKYDDD
-818 YQESNSPYYNA
+818 TKTMLNA
-829 YQDAVK
+829 MAYVAQGLMLEK
-835 TINDH
+835 
-840 FGEGM
+840 EGASGDYIYEHAFQYVPTY
-845 LDPDD
+845 LLKQLLPDRNFD
-850 SQKGYSNAWH
+850 GY
-860 NATALLEQN
+860 
-869 EKMGNKYSMFEM
+869 
-881 EDIIKQKCGDWANHI
+881 
-896 NQILADGGGK
+896 
-906 ISFATYGLYPDYE
+906 

>member
-51 MLLGNAVGANILNR
+51 MLIGNAVGANILNR
-65 KQKEADQM
+65 KQKEADQQ
-73 LFRQDNPVS
+73 LWRQDNPVS
-82 MPDNVPLYDT
+82 MPDNVPLYDI
-92 SSTPS
+92 SSTPT
-97 LADGKTAAVGNAYTG
+97 LADGKTAAVGNAYSG

-262 SGFNLNS
+262 SGFNFNG
-269 NDPNSKFYTWNLKSG
+269 NDPYSKFYSLNLKSG

-289 ASPATIPSAQTT
+289 ASPVTAMSAQTT

-312 TRNGLPKVRVT
+312 TSNGLPKVRVT

-339 KALDE
+339 KTLDE

-356 TLGVFDNQKD
+356 TLGVFDNKKD
-366 AKKYAEQINNDA
+366 AKKYADQINKDA
-378 GDKPVPA
+378 GSNPVPA
-385 VHAMEAQPT
+385 VHAMEAQPL
-394 DEAPIKDVQPIQPVD
+394 DEPPIKDVQPIQPVD

-415 IDNQPIK
+415 VDNQPIK
-422 EEPAP
+422 AEPAP
-427 IQPVEGPIQPV
+427 IHPVEGPILPV
-438 DATTQANTQP
+438 DATTQADTQP
-448 TAQANTQAATQTP
+448 AT
-461 QANVTITPGQQASVS
+461 GQQANAT
-476 QPAITQAANQTDT
+476 QPATTQATNQTNS
-489 GIFPNDPQKLMDRLF
+489 GIFPSDPQKLMDRLF
-504 PGETQIDNPHYKELL
+504 PGETQIDNPYYKDLL
-519 DQYNKETDPT
+519 DQYNKETDPA
-529 KKQALMDKLNNT
+529 KKQSLMDKLNNT
-541 PAYMLRSDNPYYMA
+541 PAYMLRSDNPDYMA
-555 TKTLYDNEKDANK
+555 AKTLYDNEKDANK

-574 ALDNLPRYNIRPFDQ
+574 ALDNLPRYNVRPFDQ
-589 VEQSLETDMSGGHPK
+589 VEQSLETNMNGGHPK

-613 DFVHWAIQHDMPI
+613 DFVHWAIQHDVPI

-657 LYYQAA
+657 LYYQTA

-676 SMAQYNPQM
+676 SMAQYNPQL

-701 TADAKNR
+701 TADAKER
-708 AATAQQYKQANMG
+708 AATAQRYKQSNMD

-735 KIEDNQLDKR
+735 KIEDAQLKER
-745 LKHDT
+745 LEHDT
-750 WKTNVTITEKAR
+750 WKTNKTIAEQAR
-762 ENDNNNRTKI
+762 EADNKNNVTMSVAQMRSANSGSNKI
-772 ITSKYG
+772 
-778 PNGSSKG
+778 SKG
-785 GSGGGSGD
+785 DQKIANHVENLWRD
-793 VKFSEAKGVIE
+793 VITHAKNGTLPTEEGHNAVEALQKYVDKE
-804 LHNKWVN
+804 KVQDL
-811 DHKGDDD
+811 DDD
-818 YQESNSPYYNA
+818 DLTYIRSKA
-829 YQDAVK
+829 YAAMFLLMKAEGNENMAAQAVGA
-835 TINDH
+835 I
-840 FGEGM
+840 
-845 LDPDD
+845 
-850 SQKGYSNAWH
+850 
-860 NATALLEQN
+860 
-869 EKMGNKYSMFEM
+869 
-881 EDIIKQKCGDWANHI
+881 
-896 NQILADGGGK
+896 
-906 ISFATYGLYPDYE
+906 PDYWRHDLLPEYY

>member
-51 MLLGNAVGANILNR
+51 MLIGNAVGANILNR
-65 KQKEADQM
+65 KQKEADQQ
-73 LFRQDNPVS
+73 LWRQDNPVS

-92 SSTPS
+92 SSTPT
-97 LADGKTAAVGNAYTG
+97 LADGKTAAVGNAYSG
-112 FGANPSQVSDNFL
+112 FGANPAQVSDNFL

-209 DAAKAAAKNPQATVA
+209 DAVKAAAKNPQATVA

-262 SGFNLNS
+262 SGFNFNS
-269 NDPNSKFYTWNLKSG
+269 NDPYSKFYSLNLKSG

-289 ASPATIPSAQTT
+289 ASPVTATSAQTT

-312 TRNGLPKVRVT
+312 TSNGLPKVRVT

-339 KALDE
+339 KTLDE

-356 TLGVFDNQKD
+356 TLGVFDNKKD
-366 AKKYAEQINNDA
+366 AKKYADQINKDA

-385 VHAMEAQPT
+385 VHAMEAQPI

-415 IDNQPIK
+415 VDNQPIK
-422 EEPAP
+422 EGPAP

-438 DATTQANTQP
+438 DATAPTDTQP

-461 QANVTITPGQQASVS
+461 QANVTITPGQQASAP
-476 QPAITQAANQTDT
+476 QTTAAQTDT

-504 PGETQIDNPHYKELL
+504 PGETQIDNPYYKDLL
-519 DQYNKETDPT
+519 DQYNKETDPA
-529 KKQALMDKLNNT
+529 KKQSLMDKLNNT
-541 PAYMLRSDNPYYMA
+541 PAYMLRSDNPDYMA
-555 TKTLYDNEKDANK
+555 AKTLYDNEKDANK

-574 ALDNLPRYNIRPFDQ
+574 ALDNLPRYNVRPFDQ
-589 VEQSLETDMSGGHPK
+589 VEQSLETDMSDGHPK
-604 HIDAQKNES
+604 HVNAQKNES

-657 LYYQAA
+657 LYYRAA

-676 SMAQYNPQM
+676 SMAQYNPQL

-701 TADAKNR
+701 TADAKER
-708 AATAQQYKQANMG
+708 AATAQQNKVYNMG

-735 KIEDNQLDKR
+735 KIEDAQLKER
-745 LKHDT
+745 LEHDT
-750 WKTNVTITEKAR
+750 WKTNKTIAEQAR
-762 ENDNNNRTKI
+762 EADNKNNVTMSVAQMRAANSGSNKI
-772 ITSKYG
+772 
-778 PNGSSKG
+778 SKG
-785 GSGGGSGD
+785 DQKIANHVENLWRD
-793 VKFSEAKGVIE
+793 VITHAKNGTLPTEEGHNAVEALQKYVDKE
-804 LHNKWVN
+804 KVQDL
-811 DHKGDDD
+811 DDD
-818 YQESNSPYYNA
+818 DLTYIRSKA
-829 YQDAVK
+829 YAAMFLLMKAEGNENMAAQAVGA
-835 TINDH
+835 I
-840 FGEGM
+840 
-845 LDPDD
+845 
-850 SQKGYSNAWH
+850 
-860 NATALLEQN
+860 
-869 EKMGNKYSMFEM
+869 
-881 EDIIKQKCGDWANHI
+881 
-896 NQILADGGGK
+896 
-906 ISFATYGLYPDYE
+906 PDYWRHDLLPEYY

>member
-51 MLLGNAVGANILNR
+51 MLIGNVVGANILNR
-65 KQKEADQM
+65 KQKEADQQ
-73 LFRQDNPVS
+73 LWRQDNPVS

-92 SSTPS
+92 SSTPT
-97 LADGKTAAVGNAYTG
+97 LADGKTAAVGNAYSG

-262 SGFNLNS
+262 SGFNFNS
-269 NDPNSKFYTWNLKSG
+269 NDPYSKFYSLNLKSG

-289 ASPATIPSAQTT
+289 ASPAAATSAQTT

-312 TRNGLPKVRVT
+312 TSNGLPKVRVT

-339 KALDE
+339 KTLDE

-356 TLGVFDNQKD
+356 TLGVFDNKKD
-366 AKKYAEQINNDA
+366 AKKYADQINKDA

-415 IDNQPIK
+415 VDNRPIK

-427 IQPVEGPIQPV
+427 IQPVEWPIQPV
-438 DATTQANTQP
+438 DATAQADTQP

-461 QANVTITPGQQASVS
+461 QANVTITPGQQA
-476 QPAITQAANQTDT
+476 TQTTAAQTNT
-489 GIFPNDPQKLMDRLF
+489 GIFPSDPQKLMDRLF
-504 PGETQIDNPHYKELL
+504 PGETQIDNPYYKDLL
-519 DQYNKETDPT
+519 DQYNKETDPA
-529 KKQALMDKLNNT
+529 KKQSLMDKLNNT

-555 TKTLYDNEKDANK
+555 AKTLYDNEKDANK

-574 ALDNLPRYNIRPFDQ
+574 ALDNLPRYNVRPFDQ
-589 VEQSLETDMSGGHPK
+589 VEQSLETNMNGGHPK

-651 TSALYP
+651 TSELYP

-676 SMAQYNPQM
+676 SIAQYNPQL

-701 TADAKNR
+701 TADAKER
-708 AATAQQYKQANMG
+708 AATAQRNKVYNMG

-735 KIEDNQLDKR
+735 EIADSQLKEQ

-750 WKTNVTITEKAR
+750 WKTNVTIAEKAR

-778 PNGSSKG
+778 PNGSGKS
-785 GSGGGSGD
+785 GSSGGSGD
-793 VKFSEAKGVIE
+793 VKLSDAKSVIE
-804 LHNKWVN
+804 LHNKWVK

-829 YQDAVK
+829 YQDAVQV
-835 TINDH
+835 INNK
-840 FGEGM
+840 FGEG
-845 LDPDD
+845 LKEPD
-850 SQKGYSNAWH
+850 SEENAWH

-869 EKMGNKYSMFEM
+869 AKMGNKYSMFEM
-881 EDIIKQKCGDWANHI
+881 EDIIKQKCGDWADQI
-896 NQILADGGGK
+896 NQILADGGGD
-906 ISFATYGLYPDYE
+906 ISFATYGLHPDYE

>member
-51 MLLGNAVGANILNR
+51 MLIGNAVGANILNR
-65 KQKEADQM
+65 KQKEADQQ
-73 LFRQDNPVS
+73 LWRQDNPVS

-92 SSTPS
+92 SSTPT
-97 LADGKTAAVGNAYTG
+97 LADGKTAAVGNAYSG

-238 SKSDSYI
+238 SKSNSYI

-262 SGFNLNS
+262 SGFNFNS
-269 NDPNSKFYTWNLKSG
+269 NDPYSKFYSLNLKSG

-289 ASPATIPSAQTT
+289 ASPVTAMSAQTT

-312 TRNGLPKVRVT
+312 TSNGLPKVRVT

-339 KALDE
+339 KTLDE

-356 TLGVFDNQKD
+356 TLGVFDNKKD
-366 AKKYAEQINNDA
+366 AKKYADQINKDA

-394 DEAPIKDVQPIQPVD
+394 DETPIKDVQPIQPVD

-415 IDNQPIK
+415 VDNQPIK
-422 EEPAP
+422 AEPAP

-438 DATTQANTQP
+438 DATAQANTQP

-461 QANVTITPGQQASVS
+461 QANVTITPGQQASVP
-476 QPAITQAANQTDT
+476 QTTAAQTDS

-504 PGETQIDNPHYKELL
+504 PGETQIDNPYYKDLL
-519 DQYNKETDPT
+519 DQYNKETDPA

-574 ALDNLPRYNIRPFDQ
+574 ALNNLPRYNIRPFAQ
-589 VEQSLETDMSGGHPK
+589 VEQSLETDMSDGHPK
-604 HIDAQKNES
+604 HVNAQKNES

-651 TSALYP
+651 TSELYP

-676 SMAQYNPQM
+676 SMAQYNPQL

-701 TADAKNR
+701 TADAKER
-708 AATAQQYKQANMG
+708 AATAQQNKVYNMG

-735 KIEDNQLDKR
+735 KIEDNQLNKR
-745 LKHDT
+745 EAYD
-750 WKTNVTITEKAR
+750 WKKTQYTTQAHAAEVAATNAAR
-762 ENDNNNRTKI
+762 IAAANVRAAAKG
-772 ITSKYG
+772 K
-778 PNGSSKG
+778 GS
-785 GSGGGSGD
+785 GGSGD

-811 DHKGDDD
+811 AHKGDDD

-829 YQDAVK
+829 YQDAIK

-850 SQKGYSNAWH
+850 PQKGYSNAWH
-860 NATALLEQN
+860 NATILLQQNYAL
-869 EKMGNKYSMFEM
+869 GNKYNMYEM
-881 EDIIKQKCGDWANHI
+881 EDIIKQKCGQWANAI
-896 NQILADGGGK
+896 NQKLADGDGDV
-906 ISFATYGLYPDYE
+906 SFYDYALDAPDY

>member
-51 MLLGNAVGANILNR
+51 MLIGNAVGANILNR
-65 KQKEADQM
+65 KQKEADQQ
-73 LFRQDNPVS
+73 LWRQDNPVS

-92 SSTPS
+92 SSTLT
-97 LADGKTAAVGNAYTG
+97 LADGKTAAVGNAYSG

-262 SGFNLNS
+262 SGFNFNS
-269 NDPNSKFYTWNLKSG
+269 NDPYSKFYSLNLKSG

-289 ASPATIPSAQTT
+289 ASPVTATSAQTT

-312 TRNGLPKVRVT
+312 TSNGLPKVRVT

-339 KALDE
+339 KTLDE

-356 TLGVFDNQKD
+356 TLGVFDNKKD
-366 AKKYAEQINNDA
+366 AKKYADQINKDA

-415 IDNQPIK
+415 VDNQPIK
-422 EEPAP
+422 EGPAP

-438 DATTQANTQP
+438 DATAPTDTQP

-461 QANVTITPGQQASVS
+461 QANVTITPGQQASAP
-476 QPAITQAANQTDT
+476 QTTATDT

-504 PGETQIDNPHYKELL
+504 PGETQIDNPYYKDLL
-519 DQYNKETDPT
+519 DQYNKEIDPA
-529 KKQALMDKLNNT
+529 KKQSLMDKLNNT
-541 PAYMLRSDNPYYMA
+541 PAYMLRSDNPDYMA
-555 TKTLYDNEKDANK
+555 AKTLYDNEKDTNK

-574 ALDNLPRYNIRPFDQ
+574 ALDNLPRYNVRPFDQ
-589 VEQSLETDMSGGHPK
+589 VEQSLETDMSDGHPK
-604 HIDAQKNES
+604 HVNAQKNES

-676 SMAQYNPQM
+676 SMAQYNPQL

-701 TADAKNR
+701 TADAKER
-708 AATAQQYKQANMG
+708 AATAQRYKQSNMG

-735 KIEDNQLDKR
+735 KIEDAQLKER
-745 LKHDT
+745 LEHDT
-750 WKTNVTITEKAR
+750 WKTNKTIAEQAR
-762 ENDNNNRTKI
+762 EADNKNNVTMSVAQMRSANSGSNKI
-772 ITSKYG
+772 
-778 PNGSSKG
+778 SKG
-785 GSGGGSGD
+785 DQKIANHVENLWRD
-793 VKFSEAKGVIE
+793 VITHAKNGTLPTEEGHNAVEALQKYVDKE
-804 LHNKWVN
+804 KVQDL
-811 DHKGDDD
+811 DDD
-818 YQESNSPYYNA
+818 DLTYIRSKA
-829 YQDAVK
+829 YAAMFLLMKAEGNENMAAQAVGA
-835 TINDH
+835 I
-840 FGEGM
+840 
-845 LDPDD
+845 
-850 SQKGYSNAWH
+850 
-860 NATALLEQN
+860 
-869 EKMGNKYSMFEM
+869 
-881 EDIIKQKCGDWANHI
+881 
-896 NQILADGGGK
+896 
-906 ISFATYGLYPDYE
+906 PDYWRHDLLPEYY

>member
-51 MLLGNAVGANILNR
+51 MLIGNAVGANILNR
-65 KQKEADQM
+65 KQKEADQQ
-73 LFRQDNPVS
+73 LWRQDNPVS

-92 SSTPS
+92 SSTPT
-97 LADGKTAAVGNAYTG
+97 LADGKTAAVGNAYSG

-262 SGFNLNS
+262 SGFNFNS
-269 NDPNSKFYTWNLKSG
+269 NDPYSKFYSLNLKSG

-289 ASPATIPSAQTT
+289 ASPVTATSAQTT

-312 TRNGLPKVRVT
+312 TSNGLPKVRVT

-339 KALDE
+339 KTLDE

-356 TLGVFDNQKD
+356 TLGVFDNKKD
-366 AKKYAEQINNDA
+366 AKKYADQINKDA

-415 IDNQPIK
+415 VDNQPIK
-422 EEPAP
+422 EGPAP
-427 IQPVEGPIQPV
+427 IQHVEGPIQPV
-438 DATTQANTQP
+438 DATAPTDTQP
-448 TAQANTQAATQTP
+448 TAQANTQAATQTL
-461 QANVTITPGQQASVS
+461 QANVTITPGQQVS
-476 QPAITQAANQTDT
+476 APQTTATDT

-504 PGETQIDNPHYKELL
+504 PGETQIDNPYYKDLL
-519 DQYNKETDPT
+519 DQYNKETDPA
-529 KKQALMDKLNNT
+529 KKQSLMDKLNNT
-541 PAYMLRSDNPYYMA
+541 PAYMLRSDNPDYMA
-555 TKTLYDNEKDANK
+555 AKTLYDNEKDANK

-574 ALDNLPRYNIRPFDQ
+574 ALDNLPRYNVRPFDQ
-589 VEQSLETDMSGGHPK
+589 VEQSLETDMSDGHPK
-604 HIDAQKNES
+604 HVNAQKNES

-676 SMAQYNPQM
+676 SMAQYNPQL

-701 TADAKNR
+701 TADAKER
-708 AATAQQYKQANMG
+708 AATAQRNKVYNMG
-721 LQNKYT
+721 LQNKYA

-735 KIEDNQLDKR
+735 KIEDAQLKER
-745 LKHDT
+745 LEHDT
-750 WKTNVTITEKAR
+750 WKTNKTIAEQAR
-762 ENDNNNRTKI
+762 EADNKNNVTMSVAQMRSANSGSNKI
-772 ITSKYG
+772 
-778 PNGSSKG
+778 SKG
-785 GSGGGSGD
+785 DQKIANHVENLWRD
-793 VKFSEAKGVIE
+793 VITHAKNGTLPTEEGHNAVEALQEYVDKEKVQD
-804 LHNKWVN
+804 L
-811 DHKGDDD
+811 DDD
-818 YQESNSPYYNA
+818 DLTYIRSKA
-829 YQDAVK
+829 YAAMFLLMKAEGNENMAAQAVGA
-835 TINDH
+835 I
-840 FGEGM
+840 
-845 LDPDD
+845 
-850 SQKGYSNAWH
+850 
-860 NATALLEQN
+860 
-869 EKMGNKYSMFEM
+869 
-881 EDIIKQKCGDWANHI
+881 
-896 NQILADGGGK
+896 
-906 ISFATYGLYPDYE
+906 PDYWRHDLLPEYY

>member
-1 MAAKS
+1 MAKS

-25 APFTTQALPQLNF
+25 APFTTQTLPQLNF

-51 MLLGNAVGANILNR
+51 MLIGNAVGANILNR

-92 SSTPS
+92 GSTPT
-97 LADGKTAAVGNAYTG
+97 LADGKTAAVGNAYSG
-112 FGANPSQVSDNFL
+112 FGANPAQVSDNFL

-152 PSMYAANN
+152 PSMYAENN
-160 LGNYYPTAT
+160 LGKYYPTAT

-178 ISFADYLNNQSKAG
+178 ISFADYLDNQSKAG

-209 DAAKAAAKNPQATVA
+209 DVAKAAAKNPQATVA
-224 QSMGVLPTANVDVP
+224 QNTGVLPTANVDVP
-238 SKSDSYI
+238 SKSNSYI

-269 NDPNSKFYTWNLKSG
+269 NDPNSKFYTWNLKSD

-312 TRNGLPKVRVT
+312 TRNGLPKVRAV

-339 KALDE
+339 KILDE
-344 NQTAYNFYETGN
+344 DQTAYNFYETGN
-356 TLGVFDNQKD
+356 TLGVFDNKKD
-366 AKKYAEQINNDA
+366 AKKYADQINKDA
-378 GDKPVPA
+378 GSNPVPA
-385 VHAMEAQPT
+385 VHAMEAQPL
-394 DEAPIKDVQPIQPVD
+394 DEPPIKDVQPIQPVD

-415 IDNQPIK
+415 VDNQPIK
-422 EEPAP
+422 AEPAP

-438 DATTQANTQP
+438 DATTQADAQP
-448 TAQANTQAATQTP
+448 ATQANAQAATQAP
-461 QANVTITPGQQASVS
+461 QASVTITPGQQANAT
-476 QPAITQAANQTDT
+476 QPTSTQTTSTDT

-589 VEQSLETDMSGGHPK
+589 VEQSLETDMNGGHPK
-604 HIDAQKNES
+604 HINAQKNES

-626 DVVNSTLERY
+626 NVVNSTLERY

-676 SMAQYNPQM
+676 SMAQYNPQL

-701 TADAKNR
+701 TADAKER
-708 AATAQQYKQANMG
+708 AATAQQYKQSNMG

-735 KIEDNQLDKR
+735 KIEDAQLKER
-745 LKHDT
+745 LEHDT
-750 WKTNVTITEKAR
+750 WKTNKTIAEQAR
-762 ENDNNNRTKI
+762 EADNKNNVTMSVAQMRSANSGSNKI
-772 ITSKYG
+772 
-778 PNGSSKG
+778 SKG
-785 GSGGGSGD
+785 DQKIANHVENLWRD
-793 VKFSEAKGVIE
+793 VITHAKNGTLPTEEGHNAVEALQKYVDKE
-804 LHNKWVN
+804 KVQDL
-811 DHKGDDD
+811 DDD
-818 YQESNSPYYNA
+818 DLTYIRSKA
-829 YQDAVK
+829 YAAMFLLMKAEGNENMAAQAVGA
-835 TINDH
+835 I
-840 FGEGM
+840 
-845 LDPDD
+845 
-850 SQKGYSNAWH
+850 
-860 NATALLEQN
+860 
-869 EKMGNKYSMFEM
+869 
-881 EDIIKQKCGDWANHI
+881 
-896 NQILADGGGK
+896 
-906 ISFATYGLYPDYE
+906 PDYWRHDLLPEYY